1 MKAMI
6 VRTDFSLGEST
17 LKAENAVKI
26 AKEAGYTAVISADS
40 MNIASVIPL
49 QSTAGN
55 DIAVICGVKLNIVD
69 DPTYEHRA
77 KLAKES
83 MRCMESLKRGR
94 NYSFTALIKNEQG
107 YRDIC
112 ELMTAANTREQ
123 FYFVPRISL
132 EQLAATY
139 AKGNIILLTS
149 DIGSVFQ
156 RNDFAKIISA
166 LITAGGKDNFYCVV
180 YPHPTPF
187 YDQINVRAMKAA
199 NALKIEPVAFYPAYY
214 ESPDDA
220 DIKDIAHM
228 VINNIKIDQQYRLR
242 IPHQRDN
249 AVNGRSHLLAAL
261 KSFSVRMNMPISSL
275 MVSTTQDAIIN
286 ACKWRWHELSPS
298 LPKMA
303 DDEPATLMK
312 LAVSGLR
319 KRLTT
324 KEFGYIPPASKHRAY
339 VSRLKY
345 EMDTLTRLGFCGYF
359 LMVHDVM
366 NHSRETGIP
375 VGPGRGSSAGSLV
388 AWCIGITNVDPI
400 RHDLLFERFIN
411 PDRIDLPDADLDFSQ
426 ARRHEVVEYLNERF
440 GEDYVAGIP
449 NFTYLGAASA
459 LRDTARIF
467 GVNAADMAVSK
478 ELKNV
483 EDDSLSL
490 EELREQLAS
499 IDKYATK
506 YPDAFNAACK
516 LQNLM
521 RGFGRHAAGVIVS
534 GSPLTERTPV
544 ERRGDSRCIAF
555 DKRYCESMGLIKL
568 DVLGLAT
575 LDLLDIA
582 KRYIKENTG
591 EDINLDAISLEDR
604 KVLDG
609 FAAGY
614 TQGVFQLE
622 SGSMRKLLKDLGA
635 GMEPMSFK
643 TIVATTALFRP
654 GPIQSGMLDDYV
666 AVAKG
671 FMLPHSIHPR
681 LEDVTRETN
690 GVLLY
695 QEQIMQ
701 SSRVLAGFSMA
712 EADALRSAIGKKN
725 MDKMKKIG
733 TDFVERAKAGW
744 VTLLLKDGSTLEVH
758 KRAILDC
765 PDGKRRN
772 YIEAINDGTDYIEVV
787 SEQEGISQDKAQ
799 EIWDAFEKF
808 GGYAFNKSH
817 SVAYSLISYQSMW
830 LKTHYPA
837 EFFAASLT
845 ILGEDKHQGLV
856 KDALTYGIRVLP
868 PDVNVSSN
876 RIEIRTLEDGRQVLY
891 APFSALKGCS
901 EIGSRAI
908 MKAREKVGGK
918 FESLAQFEEATEKR
932 AVNSRVRE
940 ALQKVGAFASIE
952 HGSLPATATERLRDQ
967 AELMG
972 SLVID
977 TVKASRQFE
986 MNPKRSA
993 EINALM
999 SRMAAEMGLGDKLIR
1014 PSIGIKPKIMIIL
1027 DNANTNDDR
1036 SGCFMESGYDTFKAQ
1051 LLATGDLR
1059 MGDLYVTGVC
1069 KKLKEKEKDYTKD
1082 EVGKFTDF
1090 MLEEI
1095 NLVRPT
1101 YVLTCGSRATAL
1113 FNNKSK
1119 PSDLVGSKEYLPALD
1134 ATIFY
1139 GFNPNILY
1147 FRPEEGE
1154 RMEAILADIAE
1165 ALIASSPSFRAGI

>member
-1 MKAMI
+1 MKALM
-6 VRTDFSLGEST
+6 VRTDFSLGESA

-26 AKEAGYTAVISADS
+26 ARDAGYTAVISADS

-49 QSTAGN
+49 QRAAG
-55 DIAVICGVKLNIVD
+55 DDMAVICGVKLNVVD

-77 KLAKES
+77 RLAKES
-83 MRCMESLKRGR
+83 GRCMESLVRDR
-94 NYSFTALIKNEQG
+94 SYCFTALIKNEQG
-107 YRDIC
+107 YRDVC
-112 ELMTAANTREQ
+112 ELMTLANKREQ
-123 FYFVPRISL
+123 FYFVPRLAL
-132 EQLAATY
+132 EQLAAAY

-156 RNDFAKIISA
+156 RRDFAKIIGT
-166 LITAGGKDNFYCVV
+166 LVTAGGRDNFYSVV

-187 YDQINVRAMKAA
+187 YDQINVRAMKVAS
-199 NALKIEPVAFYPAYY
+199 ALKIEPVAFYPAYY
-214 ESPDDA
+214 EAIDDA

-228 VINNIKIDQQYRLR
+228 FTNNIKIDQPHRLR

-249 AVNGRSHLLAAL
+249 AVNGRRHLLEAL
-261 KSFSVRMNMPISSL
+261 KAFSVRMGVPVTAAMA
-275 MVSTTQDAIIN
+275 STTQDTIIE
-286 ACKWRWHELSPS
+286 ACTWRWHELPPA

-312 LAVSGLR
+312 LAVAGLR

-324 KEFGYIPPASKHRAY
+324 KEFGYTPPASEHRVY
-339 VSRLKY
+339 VERLKY

-359 LMVHDVM
+359 LMVRDLM

-388 AWCIGITNVDPI
+388 AWCIGITNIDPI
-400 RHDLLFERFIN
+400 RHGLLFERFIN
-411 PDRIDLPDADLDFSQ
+411 PERLDLPDADLDFSQ
-426 ARRHEVVEYLNERF
+426 ARRHEVIEYLNERY

-467 GVNAADMAVSK
+467 GVDAADMAVSK
-478 ELKNV
+478 EFKSI

-499 IDKYATK
+499 LDKYATK

-516 LQNLM
+516 LQSLM
-521 RGFGRHAAGVIVS
+521 RGFGRHAAGMIVA
-534 GSPLTERTPV
+534 GVPLIERTPV
-544 ERRGDSRCIAF
+544 ELRGNARCIAF
-555 DKRYCESMGLIKL
+555 DKRYCEAMGLIKL

-575 LDLLDIA
+575 LDLLDSA
-582 KRYIKENTG
+582 KRYIKESTG
-591 EDINLDAISLEDR
+591 EDINLDAIPLDDR

-622 SGSMRKLLKDLGA
+622 SGPMRKLLKDLG
-635 GMEPMSFK
+635 GGIEPMSFK
-643 TIVATTALFRP
+643 TVVATTALFRP

-666 AVAKG
+666 SVAKG
-671 FMLPHSIHPR
+671 FMAPHSIHPR
-681 LEDVTRETN
+681 LEEVTRETN

-725 MDKMKKIG
+725 MDKMKAIG
-733 TDFVERAKAGW
+733 SDFVERAQAGW
-744 VTLLLKDGSTLEVH
+744 VTLSLKNGGTVEVH
-758 KRAILDC
+758 KHAKLDC
-765 PDGKRRN
+765 SDGKRRS
-772 YIEAINDGTDYIEVV
+772 YSEAISDGIDYVEIV
-787 SEQEGISQDKAQ
+787 SEQEGLSKEKAQ

-837 EFFAASLT
+837 EFFAAALT

-876 RIEIRTLEDGRQVLY
+876 RIEIRTLEDGSQVLY
-891 APFSALKGCS
+891 APFSAVKGCS
-901 EIGSRAI
+901 ENGCQAI
-908 MKAREKVGGK
+908 MRAREKVGGK
-918 FESLAQFEEATEKR
+918 FESLEQFEEAVEKR
-932 AVNSRVRE
+932 ACNSRVRE
-940 ALQKVGAFASIE
+940 SLQKVGAFASIE
-952 HGSLPATATERLRDQ
+952 SGSLPATDPERLRDQ

-972 SLVID
+972 NLVID
-977 TVKASRQFE
+977 AVKASRSFE

-993 EINALM
+993 EVNVLM
-999 SRMAAEMGLGDKLIR
+999 TRMAAEMGLGDDLIR
-1014 PSIGIKPKIMIIL
+1014 PSIGIKPKIMVIL
-1027 DNANTNDDR
+1027 DNANGNDGR
-1036 SGCFMESGYDTFKAQ
+1036 TGYFMENGYDDFKAK
-1051 LLATGDLR
+1051 LLTAGDLR

-1069 KKLKEKEKDYTKD
+1069 KKVKDKEKDYTKD
-1082 EVGKFTDF
+1082 EIGQFTDF
-1090 MLEEI
+1090 MREEI

-1101 YVLTCGSRATAL
+1101 YVLTCGSRATSL

-1119 PSDLVGSKEYLPALD
+1119 PSDLVGRKEYLPELD
-1134 ATIFY
+1134 ATVFY

-1154 RMEAILADIAE
+1154 RLEAILTDIAE
-1165 ALIASSPSFRAGI
+1165 TINK

>member
-1 MKAMI
+1 MKALM
-6 VRTDFSLGEST
+6 VRTDFSLGESA

-26 AKEAGYTAVISADS
+26 AREAGYTAVISADS

-49 QSTAGN
+49 QRAAG
-55 DIAVICGVKLNIVD
+55 DDMAVICGVKLNIVD

-83 MRCMESLKRGR
+83 MRCMESLERGR

-123 FYFVPRISL
+123 FYFVPRLSL
-132 EQLAATY
+132 EQLVSTY

-156 RNDFAKIISA
+156 RNDFAKIIST
-166 LITAGGKDNFYCVV
+166 LITAGGKDNFYSVV

-187 YDQINVRAMKAA
+187 YDQINVRAMKVAS
-199 NALKIEPVAFYPAYY
+199 ALKIEPVAFYPAYY
-214 ESPDDA
+214 ESIDDA

-228 VINNIKIDQQYRLR
+228 VTNNIKIDQPHRLR

-249 AVNGRSHLLAAL
+249 AVNGRRHLLEAL
-261 KSFSVRMNMPISSL
+261 KAFSVRMDVPVTAAMA
-275 MVSTTQDAIIN
+275 STTQDTIID
-286 ACKWRWHELSPS
+286 ACTWRWHELPPA

-312 LAVSGLR
+312 LAVAGLR

-324 KEFGYIPPASKHRAY
+324 KEFGYTPPASENRVY
-339 VSRLKY
+339 VERLKY

-359 LMVHDVM
+359 LMVRDLM

-400 RHDLLFERFIN
+400 RHGLLFERFIN
-411 PDRIDLPDADLDFSQ
+411 PERLDLPDADLDFSQ
-426 ARRHEVVEYLNERF
+426 ARRHEVIEYLNERY

-459 LRDTARIF
+459 LRDTARIY
-467 GVNAADMAVSK
+467 GVDAADMAVSK
-478 ELKNV
+478 EFKNL

-499 IDKYATK
+499 LDKYATK
-506 YPDAFNAACK
+506 NPEAFKAACK
-516 LQNLM
+516 LQSLM
-521 RGFGRHAAGVIVS
+521 RGFGRHAAGMIVA
-534 GSPLTERTPV
+534 GVPLVERTPV
-544 ERRGDSRCIAF
+544 ELRGNARCIAF
-555 DKRYCESMGLIKL
+555 DKRYCEAMGLIKL

-575 LDLLDIA
+575 LDLLDSA
-582 KRYIKENTG
+582 KRYIKESTG
-591 EDINLDAISLEDR
+591 EDINLDAIPLDDR

-622 SGSMRKLLKDLGA
+622 SGPMRKLLKDLG
-635 GMEPMSFK
+635 GGIEPMSFK
-643 TIVATTALFRP
+643 TVVATTALFRP

-666 AVAKG
+666 SVAKG
-671 FMLPHSIHPR
+671 FMAPHSIHPR
-681 LEDVTRETN
+681 LEEVTRETN

-725 MDKMKKIG
+725 MDKMKAIG
-733 TDFVERAKAGW
+733 SDFVERAQAGW
-744 VTLLLKDGSTLEVH
+744 VTLSLKNGGTVEVH
-758 KRAILDC
+758 KHAKLDC
-765 PDGKRRN
+765 SDGKRRS
-772 YIEAINDGTDYIEVV
+772 YSEAISDGIDYVEIV
-787 SEQEGISQDKAQ
+787 SEQEGLSKEKAQ

-837 EFFAASLT
+837 EFFAAALT

-876 RIEIRTLEDGRQVLY
+876 RIEIRTLEDGSQALY
-891 APFSALKGCS
+891 APFSAVKGCS
-901 EIGSRAI
+901 ENGCQAI
-908 MKAREKVGGK
+908 MRAREKVGGK
-918 FESLAQFEEATEKR
+918 FESVAQFDEAVEKR
-932 AVNSRVRE
+932 ACNSRVRE
-940 ALQKVGAFASIE
+940 SLQKVGAFASIE
-952 HGSLPATATERLRDQ
+952 PGSLPATDPERLRDQ

-972 SLVID
+972 NLVID
-977 TVKASRQFE
+977 AVKASRPFE

-993 EINALM
+993 EVNVLM
-999 SRMAAEMGLGDKLIR
+999 TRMAAEMGLGDDLIR
-1014 PSIGIKPKIMIIL
+1014 PSIGIKPKIMVIL
-1027 DNANTNDDR
+1027 DNANGNDGR
-1036 SGCFMESGYDTFKAQ
+1036 TGYFMENGYDDFKAK
-1051 LLATGDLR
+1051 LLTAGDLR

-1069 KKLKEKEKDYTKD
+1069 KKVKDKEKDYTKD
-1082 EVGKFTDF
+1082 EIGQFTDF
-1090 MLEEI
+1090 MREEI

-1101 YVLTCGSRATAL
+1101 YILTCGSRSTAL

-1119 PSDLVGSKEYLPALD
+1119 PSDLIGRKEYFPELD
-1134 ATIFY
+1134 ATVFY

-1154 RMEAILADIAE
+1154 RLEAILADIAE
-1165 ALIASSPSFRAGI
+1165 TINK

>member
-1 MKAMI
+1 MKALM
-6 VRTDFSLGEST
+6 VRTDFSLGESA

-26 AKEAGYTAVISADS
+26 AREAGYTAVISADS

-49 QSTAGN
+49 QRAAG
-55 DIAVICGVKLNIVD
+55 DDMAVICGVKLNIVD

-83 MRCMESLKRGR
+83 MRCMESLERGR

-123 FYFVPRISL
+123 FYFVPRLSL
-132 EQLAATY
+132 EQLVSTY

-156 RNDFAKIISA
+156 RNDFAKIIST
-166 LITAGGKDNFYCVV
+166 LITAGGKDNFYSVV

-187 YDQINVRAMKAA
+187 YDQINVRAMKVAS
-199 NALKIEPVAFYPAYY
+199 ALKIEPVAFYPAYY
-214 ESPDDA
+214 ESIDDA

-228 VINNIKIDQQYRLR
+228 VTNNIKIDQPHRLR

-249 AVNGRSHLLAAL
+249 AINGRRHLLEAL
-261 KSFSVRMNMPISSL
+261 KAFSVRMDVPVTAAMA
-275 MVSTTQDAIIN
+275 STTQDSIID
-286 ACKWRWHELSPS
+286 ACTWRWHELPPA

-312 LAVSGLR
+312 LAVAGLR

-324 KEFGYIPPASKHRAY
+324 KEFGYTPPASENRVY
-339 VSRLKY
+339 VERLKY

-359 LMVHDVM
+359 LMVRDLM

-400 RHDLLFERFIN
+400 RHGLLFERFIN
-411 PDRIDLPDADLDFSQ
+411 PERLDLPDADLDFSQ
-426 ARRHEVVEYLNERF
+426 ARRHEVIEYLNERY

-459 LRDTARIF
+459 LRDTARIY
-467 GVNAADMAVSK
+467 GVESADMAVSK
-478 ELKNV
+478 ELKNA
-483 EDDSLSL
+483 EDDSLPL

-499 IDKYATK
+499 LDKYATK

-516 LQNLM
+516 LQSLM
-521 RGFGRHAAGVIVS
+521 RGFGRHAAGMIVA
-534 GSPLTERTPV
+534 GVPLTERTPV
-544 ERRGDSRCIAF
+544 ERRGDARCIAF
-555 DKRYCESMGLIKL
+555 DKRYCEAMGLIKL

-575 LDLLDIA
+575 LDLLDSA

-622 SGSMRKLLKDLGA
+622 SGPMRKLLKDLG
-635 GMEPMSFK
+635 GGIEPMSFK
-643 TIVATTALFRP
+643 TVVATTALFRP

-666 AVAKG
+666 SVAKG
-671 FMLPHSIHPR
+671 FMAPHSIHPR
-681 LEDVTRETN
+681 LEEVTRETN

-725 MDKMKKIG
+725 MDKMKAIG
-733 TDFVERAKAGW
+733 SDFVERAQAGW
-744 VTLLLKDGSTLEVH
+744 VTLSLKNGGTVEVH
-758 KRAILDC
+758 KHAKLDC
-765 PDGKRRN
+765 SDGKRRS
-772 YIEAINDGTDYIEVV
+772 YSEAISDGIDYVEIV
-787 SEQEGISQDKAQ
+787 SEQEGLSKEKAQ

-837 EFFAASLT
+837 EFFAAALT

-868 PDVNVSSN
+868 PDVNESSN
-876 RIEIRTLEDGRQVLY
+876 RIEIRTLEDGSQALY
-891 APFSALKGCS
+891 APFSAVKGCS
-901 EIGSRAI
+901 ENGCQAI
-908 MKAREKVGGK
+908 MRAREKVGGK
-918 FESLAQFEEATEKR
+918 FESVAQFDEAVEKR
-932 AVNSRVRE
+932 ACNSRVRE
-940 ALQKVGAFASIE
+940 SLHKVGAFASIE
-952 HGSLPATATERLRDQ
+952 PGSLPATDPERLRDQ

-972 SLVID
+972 NLIID
-977 TVKASRQFE
+977 AVKASRPFE

-993 EINALM
+993 EINVLM
-999 SRMAAEMGLGDKLIR
+999 TRMAAEMGLGEELIR
-1014 PSIGIKPKIMIIL
+1014 PTIGIKPKIMIIL
-1027 DNANTNDDR
+1027 DNANGNDAR
-1036 SGCFMESGYDTFKAQ
+1036 TGYFMENGYDDFKAK
-1051 LLATGDLR
+1051 LLTVGDLR

-1069 KKLKEKEKDYTKD
+1069 KKVKDKEKDYTKD
-1082 EVGKFTDF
+1082 EIGQFTDF
-1090 MLEEI
+1090 MREEI

-1101 YVLTCGSRATAL
+1101 YILTCGSRSTAL

-1119 PSDLVGSKEYLPALD
+1119 PSDLIGRKEYFPELD
-1134 ATIFY
+1134 ATVFY

-1154 RMEAILADIAE
+1154 RLEAILADIAE
-1165 ALIASSPSFRAGI
+1165 TINK

>member
-1 MKAMI
+1 MKALM
-6 VRTDFSLGEST
+6 VRTDFSLGESA

-26 AKEAGYTAVISADS
+26 AREAGYTAVISADS

-49 QSTAGN
+49 QRAAG
-55 DIAVICGVKLNIVD
+55 DDMAVICGVKLNIVD

-83 MRCMESLKRGR
+83 MRCMESLERGR
-94 NYSFTALIKNEQG
+94 NYSFTALIKNEKG

-123 FYFVPRISL
+123 FYFVPRLSL
-132 EQLAATY
+132 EQLVSTY

-156 RNDFAKIISA
+156 RNDFAKIIST
-166 LITAGGKDNFYCVV
+166 LITAGGKDNFYSVV

-187 YDQINVRAMKAA
+187 YDQINVRAMKVAS
-199 NALKIEPVAFYPAYY
+199 ALKIEPVAFYPAYY
-214 ESPDDA
+214 ESIDDA

-228 VINNIKIDQQYRLR
+228 VTNNIKIDQPHRLR

-249 AVNGRSHLLAAL
+249 AINGRRHLLEAL
-261 KSFSVRMNMPISSL
+261 KAFSVRMDVPVTAAMA
-275 MVSTTQDAIIN
+275 STTQDSIID
-286 ACKWRWHELSPS
+286 ACTWRWHELPPA

-312 LAVSGLR
+312 LAVAGLR

-324 KEFGYIPPASKHRAY
+324 KEFGYTPPASENRVY
-339 VSRLKY
+339 VERLKY

-359 LMVHDVM
+359 LMVRDLM

-400 RHDLLFERFIN
+400 RHGLLFERFIN
-411 PDRIDLPDADLDFSQ
+411 PERLDLPDADLDFSQ
-426 ARRHEVVEYLNERF
+426 ARRHEVIEYLNERY

-459 LRDTARIF
+459 LRDTARIY
-467 GVNAADMAVSK
+467 GVESADMAVSK

-483 EDDSLSL
+483 EDDSLPL

-499 IDKYATK
+499 LDKYATK

-516 LQNLM
+516 LQSLM
-521 RGFGRHAAGVIVS
+521 RGFGRHAAGMIVA
-534 GSPLTERTPV
+534 GVPLTERTPV
-544 ERRGDSRCIAF
+544 ERRGDARCIAF
-555 DKRYCESMGLIKL
+555 DKRYCEAMGLIKL

-575 LDLLDIA
+575 LDLLDSA

-622 SGSMRKLLKDLGA
+622 SGPMRKLLKDLG
-635 GMEPMSFK
+635 GGIEPMSFK
-643 TIVATTALFRP
+643 TVVATTALFRP

-666 AVAKG
+666 SVAKG
-671 FMLPHSIHPR
+671 FMAPHSIHPR
-681 LEDVTRETN
+681 LEEVTRETN

-725 MDKMKKIG
+725 MDKMKAIG
-733 TDFVERAKAGW
+733 SDFVERAQAGW
-744 VTLLLKDGSTLEVH
+744 VTLSLKNGGTVEVH
-758 KRAILDC
+758 KHAKLDC
-765 PDGKRRN
+765 SDGKRRS
-772 YIEAINDGTDYIEVV
+772 YSEAISDGIDYVEIV
-787 SEQEGISQDKAQ
+787 SEQEGLSKEKAQ

-837 EFFAASLT
+837 EFFAAALT

-876 RIEIRTLEDGRQVLY
+876 RIEIRTLEDGSQALY
-891 APFSALKGCS
+891 APFSAVKGCS
-901 EIGSRAI
+901 ENGCQAI
-908 MKAREKVGGK
+908 MRAREKVGGK
-918 FESLAQFEEATEKR
+918 FESVAQFDEAVEKR
-932 AVNSRVRE
+932 ACNSRVRE
-940 ALQKVGAFASIE
+940 SLHKVGAFASIE
-952 HGSLPATATERLRDQ
+952 PGSLPATDPERLRDQ

-972 SLVID
+972 NLIID
-977 TVKASRQFE
+977 AVKASRPFE

-993 EINALM
+993 EINVLM
-999 SRMAAEMGLGDKLIR
+999 TRMAAEMGLGEELIR
-1014 PSIGIKPKIMIIL
+1014 PTIGIKPKIMIIL
-1027 DNANTNDDR
+1027 DNANGNDAR
-1036 SGCFMESGYDTFKAQ
+1036 TGYFMENGYDDFKAK
-1051 LLATGDLR
+1051 LLTVGDLR

-1069 KKLKEKEKDYTKD
+1069 KKVKDKEKDYTKD
-1082 EVGKFTDF
+1082 EIGRFTDF
-1090 MLEEI
+1090 MREEI

-1101 YVLTCGSRATAL
+1101 YILTCGSRSTAL

-1119 PSDLVGSKEYLPALD
+1119 PSDLIGRKEYFPELD
-1134 ATIFY
+1134 ATVFY

-1154 RMEAILADIAE
+1154 RLEAILADIAE
-1165 ALIASSPSFRAGI
+1165 TINK

>member
-1 MKAMI
+1 MKALM
-6 VRTDFSLGEST
+6 VRTDFSLGESA

-26 AKEAGYTAVISADS
+26 AREAGYTAVISADS

-49 QSTAGN
+49 QRAAG
-55 DIAVICGVKLNIVD
+55 DDMAVICGVKLNIVD

-83 MRCMESLKRGR
+83 MRCMESLERGR

-112 ELMTAANTREQ
+112 ELMTVANTREQ
-123 FYFVPRISL
+123 FYFVPRLSL
-132 EQLAATY
+132 EQLVSTY

-156 RNDFAKIISA
+156 RNDFAKIIST
-166 LITAGGKDNFYCVV
+166 LITAGGKDNFYSVV

-187 YDQINVRAMKAA
+187 YDQINVRAMKVAS
-199 NALKIEPVAFYPAYY
+199 ALKIEPVAFYPAYY
-214 ESPDDA
+214 ESIDDA

-228 VINNIKIDQQYRLR
+228 VTNNIKIDQPHRLR

-249 AVNGRSHLLAAL
+249 AVNGRRHLLEAL
-261 KSFSVRMNMPISSL
+261 KAFSVRMDVPVTAAMA
-275 MVSTTQDAIIN
+275 STTQDSIID
-286 ACKWRWHELSPS
+286 ACTWRWHELPPA

-312 LAVSGLR
+312 LAVAGLR

-324 KEFGYIPPASKHRAY
+324 KEFGYTPPASENRVY
-339 VSRLKY
+339 VERLKY

-359 LMVHDVM
+359 LMVRDLM

-400 RHDLLFERFIN
+400 RHGLLFERFIN
-411 PDRIDLPDADLDFSQ
+411 PERLDLPDADLDFSQ
-426 ARRHEVVEYLNERF
+426 ARRHEVIEYLNERY

-459 LRDTARIF
+459 LRDTARIY
-467 GVNAADMAVSK
+467 GVDAADMAVSK
-478 ELKNV
+478 EFKNL

-499 IDKYATK
+499 LDKYATK
-506 YPDAFNAACK
+506 NPEAFKAACK
-516 LQNLM
+516 LQSLM
-521 RGFGRHAAGVIVS
+521 RGFGRHAAGMIVA
-534 GSPLTERTPV
+534 GVPLVERTPV
-544 ERRGDSRCIAF
+544 ELRGNARCIAF
-555 DKRYCESMGLIKL
+555 DKRYCEAMGLIKL

-575 LDLLDIA
+575 LDLLDSA
-582 KRYIKENTG
+582 KRYIKESTG
-591 EDINLDAISLEDR
+591 EDINLDAIPLDDR

-622 SGSMRKLLKDLGA
+622 SGPMRKLLKDLG
-635 GMEPMSFK
+635 GGIEPMSFK
-643 TIVATTALFRP
+643 TVVATTALFRP

-666 AVAKG
+666 SVAKG
-671 FMLPHSIHPR
+671 FMAPHSIHPR
-681 LEDVTRETN
+681 LEEVTRETN

-725 MDKMKKIG
+725 MDKMKAIG
-733 TDFVERAKAGW
+733 SDFVERAQAGW
-744 VTLLLKDGSTLEVH
+744 VTLSLKNGGTVEVH
-758 KRAILDC
+758 KHAKLDC
-765 PDGKRRN
+765 SDGKRRS
-772 YIEAINDGTDYIEVV
+772 YSEAISDGIDYVEIV
-787 SEQEGISQDKAQ
+787 SEQEGLSKEKAQ

-837 EFFAASLT
+837 EFFAAALT

-876 RIEIRTLEDGRQVLY
+876 RIEIRTLEDGSQALY
-891 APFSALKGCS
+891 APFSAVKGCS
-901 EIGSRAI
+901 ENGCQAI
-908 MKAREKVGGK
+908 MRAREKVGGK
-918 FESLAQFEEATEKR
+918 FESVAQFDEAVEKR
-932 AVNSRVRE
+932 ACNSRVRE
-940 ALQKVGAFASIE
+940 SLHKVGAFASIE
-952 HGSLPATATERLRDQ
+952 PGSLPATDPERLRDQ

-972 SLVID
+972 NLIID
-977 TVKASRQFE
+977 AVKASRPFE

-993 EINALM
+993 EINVLM
-999 SRMAAEMGLGDKLIR
+999 TRMAAEMGLGEELIR
-1014 PSIGIKPKIMIIL
+1014 PTIGIKPKIMIIL
-1027 DNANTNDDR
+1027 DNANGNDAR
-1036 SGCFMESGYDTFKAQ
+1036 TGYFMENGYDDFKAK
-1051 LLATGDLR
+1051 LLTVGDLR

-1069 KKLKEKEKDYTKD
+1069 KKVKDKEKDYTKD
-1082 EVGKFTDF
+1082 EIGQFTDF
-1090 MLEEI
+1090 MREEI

-1101 YVLTCGSRATAL
+1101 YILTCGSRSTAL

-1119 PSDLVGSKEYLPALD
+1119 PSDLIGRKEYFPELD
-1134 ATIFY
+1134 ATVFY

-1154 RMEAILADIAE
+1154 RLEAILADIAE
-1165 ALIASSPSFRAGI
+1165 TINK

>member
-1 MKAMI
+1 MKALM
-6 VRTDFSLGEST
+6 VRTDFSLGESA

-26 AKEAGYTAVISADS
+26 ARDAGYTAVISADS

-49 QSTAGN
+49 QRAAG
-55 DIAVICGVKLNIVD
+55 DDMAVICGVKLNVVD

-77 KLAKES
+77 RLAKES
-83 MRCMESLKRGR
+83 GRCMESLVRDR
-94 NYSFTALIKNEQG
+94 SYCFTALIKNEQG
-107 YRDIC
+107 YRDVC
-112 ELMTAANTREQ
+112 ELMTLANKREQ
-123 FYFVPRISL
+123 FYFVPRLAL
-132 EQLAATY
+132 EQLAAAY

-156 RNDFAKIISA
+156 RRDFAKIIGT
-166 LITAGGKDNFYCVV
+166 LVTAGGRDNFYSVV

-187 YDQINVRAMKAA
+187 YDQINVRAMKVAS
-199 NALKIEPVAFYPAYY
+199 ALKIEPVAFYPAYY
-214 ESPDDA
+214 EAIDDA

-228 VINNIKIDQQYRLR
+228 VTNNIKIDQPHRLR

-249 AVNGRSHLLAAL
+249 AVNGRRHLLEAL
-261 KSFSVRMNMPISSL
+261 KAFSVRMGVPVTAAMA
-275 MVSTTQDAIIN
+275 STTQDTIIE
-286 ACKWRWHELSPS
+286 ACTWRWHELPPA

-312 LAVSGLR
+312 LAVAGLR

-324 KEFGYIPPASKHRAY
+324 KEFGYTPPASEHRVY
-339 VSRLKY
+339 VERLKY

-359 LMVHDVM
+359 LMVRDLM

-400 RHDLLFERFIN
+400 RHGLLFERFIN
-411 PDRIDLPDADLDFSQ
+411 PERLDLPDADLDFSQ
-426 ARRHEVVEYLNERF
+426 ARRHEVIEYLNERY

-459 LRDTARIF
+459 LRDTARIY
-467 GVNAADMAVSK
+467 GVDAADMAVSK
-478 ELKNV
+478 EFKNL

-499 IDKYATK
+499 LDKYATK
-506 YPDAFNAACK
+506 NPEAFKAACK
-516 LQNLM
+516 LQSLM
-521 RGFGRHAAGVIVS
+521 RGFGRHAAGMIVA
-534 GSPLTERTPV
+534 GVPLVERTPV
-544 ERRGDSRCIAF
+544 ELRGNARCIAF
-555 DKRYCESMGLIKL
+555 DKRYCEAMGLIKL

-575 LDLLDIA
+575 LDLLDSA
-582 KRYIKENTG
+582 KRYIKESTG
-591 EDINLDAISLEDR
+591 EDINLDAIPLDDR

-622 SGSMRKLLKDLGA
+622 SGPMRKLLKDLG
-635 GMEPMSFK
+635 GGIEPMSFK
-643 TIVATTALFRP
+643 TVVATTALFRP

-666 AVAKG
+666 SVAKG
-671 FMLPHSIHPR
+671 FMAPHSIHPR
-681 LEDVTRETN
+681 LEEVTRETN

-725 MDKMKKIG
+725 MDKMKAIG
-733 TDFVERAKAGW
+733 SDFVERAQAGW
-744 VTLLLKDGSTLEVH
+744 VTLSLKNGGTVEVH
-758 KRAILDC
+758 KHAKLDC
-765 PDGKRRN
+765 SDGKRRS
-772 YIEAINDGTDYIEVV
+772 YSEAISDGIDYVEIV
-787 SEQEGISQDKAQ
+787 SEQEGLSKEKAQ

-837 EFFAASLT
+837 EFFAAALT
-845 ILGEDKHQGLV
+845 ILGEDKLQGLV

-876 RIEIRTLEDGRQVLY
+876 RIEIRTLEDGSQVLY
-891 APFSALKGCS
+891 APFSAVKGCS
-901 EIGSRAI
+901 ENGCQAI
-908 MKAREKVGGK
+908 MRAREKVGGK
-918 FESLAQFEEATEKR
+918 FESLAQFEEAVEKR
-932 AVNSRVRE
+932 ACNSRVRE
-940 ALQKVGAFASIE
+940 SLQKVGAFASIE
-952 HGSLPATATERLRDQ
+952 SGSLPATDPERLRDQ

-972 SLVID
+972 NLVID
-977 TVKASRQFE
+977 AVKASRPFE

-993 EINALM
+993 EVNVLM
-999 SRMAAEMGLGDKLIR
+999 TRMAAEMGLGDDLIR
-1014 PSIGIKPKIMIIL
+1014 PSIGIKPKIMVIL
-1027 DNANTNDDR
+1027 DNANGNDGR
-1036 SGCFMESGYDTFKAQ
+1036 TGYFMENGYDDFKAK
-1051 LLATGDLR
+1051 LLTAGDLR

-1069 KKLKEKEKDYTKD
+1069 KKVKDKEKDYTKD
-1082 EVGKFTDF
+1082 EIGQFTDF
-1090 MLEEI
+1090 MREEI

-1101 YVLTCGSRATAL
+1101 YVLTCGSRATSL

-1119 PSDLVGSKEYLPALD
+1119 PSDLVGRKEYLPELD
-1134 ATIFY
+1134 ATVFY

-1154 RMEAILADIAE
+1154 RLEAILTDIAE
-1165 ALIASSPSFRAGI
+1165 TINK

>member
-1 MKAMI
+1 MKALM
-6 VRTDFSLGEST
+6 VRTDFSLGESA

-26 AKEAGYTAVISADS
+26 AREAGYTAVISADS

-49 QSTAGN
+49 QRAAG
-55 DIAVICGVKLNIVD
+55 DDMAVICGVKLNIVD

-83 MRCMESLKRGR
+83 MRCMESLERGR

-112 ELMTAANTREQ
+112 ELMTVANTREQ
-123 FYFVPRISL
+123 FYFVPRLSL
-132 EQLAATY
+132 EQLVSTY

-156 RNDFAKIISA
+156 RNDFAKIISS
-166 LITAGGKDNFYCVV
+166 LITAGGKDNFYSVV

-187 YDQINVRAMKAA
+187 YDQINVRAMKVAS
-199 NALKIEPVAFYPAYY
+199 ALKIEPVAFYPAYY
-214 ESPDDA
+214 ESIDDA

-228 VINNIKIDQQYRLR
+228 VTNNIKIDQPHRLR

-249 AVNGRSHLLAAL
+249 AVNGRRHLLEAL
-261 KSFSVRMNMPISSL
+261 KAFSVRMDVPVTAAMA
-275 MVSTTQDAIIN
+275 STTQDTIID
-286 ACKWRWHELSPS
+286 ACTWRWHELPPA

-312 LAVSGLR
+312 LAVAGLR

-324 KEFGYIPPASKHRAY
+324 KEFGYTPPASENRVY
-339 VSRLKY
+339 VERLKY

-359 LMVHDVM
+359 LMVRDLM

-400 RHDLLFERFIN
+400 RHGLLFERFIN
-411 PDRIDLPDADLDFSQ
+411 PERLDLPDADLDFSQ
-426 ARRHEVVEYLNERF
+426 ARRHEVIEYLNERY

-459 LRDTARIF
+459 LRDTARIY
-467 GVNAADMAVSK
+467 GVDAADMAVSK
-478 ELKNV
+478 EFKNL

-499 IDKYATK
+499 LDKYATK
-506 YPDAFNAACK
+506 NPEAFKAACK
-516 LQNLM
+516 LQSLM
-521 RGFGRHAAGVIVS
+521 RGFGRHAAGMIVA
-534 GSPLTERTPV
+534 GVPLIERTPV
-544 ERRGDSRCIAF
+544 ELRGNARCIAF
-555 DKRYCESMGLIKL
+555 DKRYCEAMGLIKL

-575 LDLLDIA
+575 LDLLDSA
-582 KRYIKENTG
+582 KRYIKESTG
-591 EDINLDAISLEDR
+591 EDINLDAIPLDDR

-622 SGSMRKLLKDLGA
+622 SGPMRKLLKDLG
-635 GMEPMSFK
+635 GGIEPMSFK
-643 TIVATTALFRP
+643 TVVATTALFRP

-666 AVAKG
+666 SVAKG
-671 FMLPHSIHPR
+671 FMAPHSIHPR
-681 LEDVTRETN
+681 LEEVTRETN

-725 MDKMKKIG
+725 MDKMKAIG
-733 TDFVERAKAGW
+733 SDFVERAQAGW
-744 VTLLLKDGSTLEVH
+744 VTLSLKNGGTVEVH
-758 KRAILDC
+758 KHAKLDC
-765 PDGKRRN
+765 SDGKRRS
-772 YIEAINDGTDYIEVV
+772 YSEAISDGIDYVEIV
-787 SEQEGISQDKAQ
+787 SEQEGLSKEKAQ

-837 EFFAASLT
+837 EFFAAALT

-876 RIEIRTLEDGRQVLY
+876 RIEIRTLEDGSQALY
-891 APFSALKGCS
+891 APFSAVKGCS
-901 EIGSRAI
+901 ENGCQAI
-908 MKAREKVGGK
+908 MRAREKVGGK
-918 FESLAQFEEATEKR
+918 FESVAQFDEAVEKR
-932 AVNSRVRE
+932 ACNSRVRE
-940 ALQKVGAFASIE
+940 SLHKVGAFASIE
-952 HGSLPATATERLRDQ
+952 PGSLPATDPERLRDQ

-972 SLVID
+972 NLIID
-977 TVKASRQFE
+977 AVKASRPFE

-993 EINALM
+993 EINVLM
-999 SRMAAEMGLGDKLIR
+999 TRMAAEMGLGEELIR
-1014 PSIGIKPKIMIIL
+1014 PTIGIKPKIMIIL
-1027 DNANTNDDR
+1027 DNANGNDAR
-1036 SGCFMESGYDTFKAQ
+1036 TGYFMENGYDDFKAK
-1051 LLATGDLR
+1051 LLTVGDLR

-1069 KKLKEKEKDYTKD
+1069 KKVKDKEKDYTKD
-1082 EVGKFTDF
+1082 EIGQFTDF
-1090 MLEEI
+1090 MREEI

-1101 YVLTCGSRATAL
+1101 YILTCGSRSTAL

-1119 PSDLVGSKEYLPALD
+1119 PSDLIGRKEYFPELD
-1134 ATIFY
+1134 ATVFY

-1154 RMEAILADIAE
+1154 RLEAILADIAE
-1165 ALIASSPSFRAGI
+1165 TINK

>member
-1 MKAMI
+1 MKALM
-6 VRTDFSLGEST
+6 VRTDFSLGESA

-26 AKEAGYTAVISADS
+26 AREAGYTAVISADS

-49 QSTAGN
+49 QRAAG
-55 DIAVICGVKLNIVD
+55 DDMAVICGVKLNIVD

-83 MRCMESLKRGR
+83 MRCMESLERGR

-123 FYFVPRISL
+123 FYFVPRLSL
-132 EQLAATY
+132 EQLVSTY

-156 RNDFAKIISA
+156 RNDFAKIISS
-166 LITAGGKDNFYCVV
+166 LITAGGKDNFYSVV

-187 YDQINVRAMKAA
+187 YDQINVRAMKVAS
-199 NALKIEPVAFYPAYY
+199 ALKIEPVAFYPAYY
-214 ESPDDA
+214 ESIDDA

-228 VINNIKIDQQYRLR
+228 VTNNIKIDQPHRLR

-249 AVNGRSHLLAAL
+249 AVNGRRHLLEAL
-261 KSFSVRMNMPISSL
+261 KAFSVRMDVPVTAAMA
-275 MVSTTQDAIIN
+275 STTQDTIID
-286 ACKWRWHELSPS
+286 ACTWRWHELPPA

-312 LAVSGLR
+312 LAVAGLR

-324 KEFGYIPPASKHRAY
+324 KEFGYTPPASENRVY
-339 VSRLKY
+339 VERLKY
-345 EMDTLTRLGFCGYF
+345 EMNTLTRLGFCGYF
-359 LMVHDVM
+359 LMVRDLM

-400 RHDLLFERFIN
+400 RHGLLFERFIN
-411 PDRIDLPDADLDFSQ
+411 PERLDLPDADLDFSQ
-426 ARRHEVVEYLNERF
+426 ARRHEVIEYLNERY

-459 LRDTARIF
+459 LRDTARIY
-467 GVNAADMAVSK
+467 GVDAADMAVSK
-478 ELKNV
+478 EFKNL

-499 IDKYATK
+499 LDKYATK
-506 YPDAFNAACK
+506 NPEAFKAACK
-516 LQNLM
+516 LQSLM
-521 RGFGRHAAGVIVS
+521 RGFGRHAAGMIVA
-534 GSPLTERTPV
+534 GVPLVERTPV
-544 ERRGDSRCIAF
+544 ELRGNARCIAF
-555 DKRYCESMGLIKL
+555 DKRYCEAMGLIKL

-575 LDLLDIA
+575 LDLLDSA
-582 KRYIKENTG
+582 KRYIKESTG
-591 EDINLDAISLEDR
+591 EDINLDAIPLDDR

-622 SGSMRKLLKDLGA
+622 SGPMRKLLKDLG
-635 GMEPMSFK
+635 GGIEPMSFK
-643 TIVATTALFRP
+643 TVVATTALFRP

-666 AVAKG
+666 SVAKG
-671 FMLPHSIHPR
+671 FMAPHSIHPR
-681 LEDVTRETN
+681 LEEVTRETN

-725 MDKMKKIG
+725 MDKMKAIG
-733 TDFVERAKAGW
+733 SDFVERAQAGW
-744 VTLLLKDGSTLEVH
+744 VTLSLKNGGTVEVH
-758 KRAILDC
+758 KHAKLDC
-765 PDGKRRN
+765 SDGKRRS
-772 YIEAINDGTDYIEVV
+772 YSEAISDGIDYVEIV
-787 SEQEGISQDKAQ
+787 SEQEGLSKEKAQ

-837 EFFAASLT
+837 EFFAAALT

-876 RIEIRTLEDGRQVLY
+876 RIEIRTLEDGSQALY
-891 APFSALKGCS
+891 APFSAVKGCS
-901 EIGSRAI
+901 ENGCQAI
-908 MKAREKVGGK
+908 MRAREKVGGK
-918 FESLAQFEEATEKR
+918 FESVAQFDEAVEKR
-932 AVNSRVRE
+932 ACNSRVRE
-940 ALQKVGAFASIE
+940 SLHKVGAFASIE
-952 HGSLPATATERLRDQ
+952 PGSLPATDPERLRDQ

-972 SLVID
+972 NLIID
-977 TVKASRQFE
+977 AVKASRPFE

-993 EINALM
+993 EINVLM
-999 SRMAAEMGLGDKLIR
+999 TRMADEMGLGEELIR
-1014 PSIGIKPKIMIIL
+1014 PTIGIKPKIMIIL
-1027 DNANTNDDR
+1027 DNANGNDAR
-1036 SGCFMESGYDTFKAQ
+1036 TGYFMENGYDDFKAK
-1051 LLATGDLR
+1051 LLTVGDLR

-1069 KKLKEKEKDYTKD
+1069 KKVKDKEKDYTKD
-1082 EVGKFTDF
+1082 EIGQFTDF
-1090 MLEEI
+1090 MREEI

-1101 YVLTCGSRATAL
+1101 YILTCGSRSTAL

-1119 PSDLVGSKEYLPALD
+1119 PSDLIGRKEYFPELD
-1134 ATIFY
+1134 ATVFY

-1154 RMEAILADIAE
+1154 RLEAILADIAE
-1165 ALIASSPSFRAGI
+1165 TINK

>member
-1 MKAMI
+1 MKALM
-6 VRTDFSLGEST
+6 VRTDFSLGESA

-26 AKEAGYTAVISADS
+26 AREAGYTAVISADS

-49 QSTAGN
+49 QRAAG
-55 DIAVICGVKLNIVD
+55 DDMAVICGVKLNIVD

-83 MRCMESLKRGR
+83 MRCMESLERGR

-112 ELMTAANTREQ
+112 ELMTVANTREQ
-123 FYFVPRISL
+123 FYFVPRLSL
-132 EQLAATY
+132 EQLVSTY

-156 RNDFAKIISA
+156 RNDFAKIIST
-166 LITAGGKDNFYCVV
+166 LITAGGKDNFYSVV

-187 YDQINVRAMKAA
+187 YDQINVRAMKVAS
-199 NALKIEPVAFYPAYY
+199 ALKIEPVAFYPAYY
-214 ESPDDA
+214 ESIDDA

-228 VINNIKIDQQYRLR
+228 VTNNIKIDQPHRLR

-249 AVNGRSHLLAAL
+249 AVNGRRHLLEAL
-261 KSFSVRMNMPISSL
+261 KAFSVRMDVPVTAAMA
-275 MVSTTQDAIIN
+275 STTQDSIID
-286 ACKWRWHELSPS
+286 ACTWRWHELPPA

-312 LAVSGLR
+312 LAVAGLR

-324 KEFGYIPPASKHRAY
+324 KEFGYTPPASENRVY
-339 VSRLKY
+339 VERLKY

-359 LMVHDVM
+359 LMVRDLM

-400 RHDLLFERFIN
+400 RHGLLFERFIN
-411 PDRIDLPDADLDFSQ
+411 PERLDLPDADLDFSQ
-426 ARRHEVVEYLNERF
+426 ARRHEVIEYLNERY

-459 LRDTARIF
+459 LRDTARIY
-467 GVNAADMAVSK
+467 GVESADMAVSK

-483 EDDSLSL
+483 EDDSLPL

-499 IDKYATK
+499 LDKYATK

-516 LQNLM
+516 LQSLM
-521 RGFGRHAAGVIVS
+521 RGFGRHAAGMIVA
-534 GSPLTERTPV
+534 GVPLTERTPV
-544 ERRGDSRCIAF
+544 ERRGDARCIAF
-555 DKRYCESMGLIKL
+555 DKRYCEAMGLIKL

-575 LDLLDIA
+575 LDLLDSA

-591 EDINLDAISLEDR
+591 EDINLDAIPLDDR

-622 SGSMRKLLKDLGA
+622 SGPMRKLLKDLG
-635 GMEPMSFK
+635 GGIEPMSFK
-643 TIVATTALFRP
+643 TVVATTALFRP

-666 AVAKG
+666 SVAKG
-671 FMLPHSIHPR
+671 FMAPHSIHPR
-681 LEDVTRETN
+681 LEEVTRETN

-725 MDKMKKIG
+725 MDKMKAIG
-733 TDFVERAKAGW
+733 SDFVERAQAGW
-744 VTLLLKDGSTLEVH
+744 VTLSLKNGGTVEVH
-758 KRAILDC
+758 KHAKLDC
-765 PDGKRRN
+765 SDGKRRS
-772 YIEAINDGTDYIEVV
+772 YSEAISDGIDYVEIV
-787 SEQEGISQDKAQ
+787 SEQEGLSKEKAQ

-837 EFFAASLT
+837 EFFAAALT

-876 RIEIRTLEDGRQVLY
+876 RIEIRALEDGSQVLY
-891 APFSALKGCS
+891 APFSAVKGCS
-901 EIGSRAI
+901 ENGCQAI
-908 MKAREKVGGK
+908 MRAREKVGGK
-918 FESLAQFEEATEKR
+918 FESLAQFEESVEKR
-932 AVNSRVRE
+932 ACNSRVRE
-940 ALQKVGAFASIE
+940 SLQKVGAFASIE
-952 HGSLPATATERLRDQ
+952 PGSLPATDPERLRDQ

-972 SLVID
+972 NLVID
-977 TVKASRQFE
+977 AVKASRPFE

-993 EINALM
+993 EVNVLM
-999 SRMAAEMGLGDKLIR
+999 TRMAAEMGLGDDLIR
-1014 PSIGIKPKIMIIL
+1014 PSIGIKPKIMVIL
-1027 DNANTNDDR
+1027 DNANGNDGR
-1036 SGCFMESGYDTFKAQ
+1036 TGYFMENGYDDFKAK
-1051 LLATGDLR
+1051 LLTAGDLR

-1069 KKLKEKEKDYTKD
+1069 KKVKDKEKDYTKD
-1082 EVGKFTDF
+1082 EIGQFTDF
-1090 MLEEI
+1090 MREEI

-1101 YVLTCGSRATAL
+1101 YILTCGSRSTAL

-1119 PSDLVGSKEYLPALD
+1119 PSDLIGRKEYFPELD
-1134 ATIFY
+1134 ATVFY

-1154 RMEAILADIAE
+1154 RLEAILADIAE
-1165 ALIASSPSFRAGI
+1165 TINK

>member
-1 MKAMI
+1 MKALM
-6 VRTDFSLGEST
+6 VRTDFSLGESA

-26 AKEAGYTAVISADS
+26 AREAGYTAVISADS

-49 QSTAGN
+49 QRAAGA
-55 DIAVICGVKLNIVD
+55 DMAVICGVKLNIVD

-83 MRCMESLKRGR
+83 MRCMESLERGR

-112 ELMTAANTREQ
+112 ELMTVANTREQ
-123 FYFVPRISL
+123 FYFVPRLSL
-132 EQLAATY
+132 EQLVSTY

-156 RNDFAKIISA
+156 RNDFAKIISS
-166 LITAGGKDNFYCVV
+166 LITAGGKDNFYSVV

-187 YDQINVRAMKAA
+187 YDQINVRAMKVAS
-199 NALKIEPVAFYPAYY
+199 ALKIEPVAFYPAYY
-214 ESPDDA
+214 ESIDDA

-228 VINNIKIDQQYRLR
+228 VTNNIKIDQPHRLR

-249 AVNGRSHLLAAL
+249 AINGRRHLLEAL
-261 KSFSVRMNMPISSL
+261 KAFSVRMDVPVTAAMA
-275 MVSTTQDAIIN
+275 STTQDSIID
-286 ACKWRWHELSPS
+286 ACTWRWHELPPA

-312 LAVSGLR
+312 LAVAGLR

-324 KEFGYIPPASKHRAY
+324 KEFGYTPPASENRVY
-339 VSRLKY
+339 VERLKY
-345 EMDTLTRLGFCGYF
+345 EMNTLTRLGFCGYF
-359 LMVHDVM
+359 LMVRDLM

-400 RHDLLFERFIN
+400 RHGLLFERFIN
-411 PDRIDLPDADLDFSQ
+411 PERLDLPDADLDFSQ
-426 ARRHEVVEYLNERF
+426 ARRHEVIEYLNERY

-459 LRDTARIF
+459 LRDTARIY
-467 GVNAADMAVSK
+467 GVESADMAVSK

-483 EDDSLSL
+483 EDDSLPL

-499 IDKYATK
+499 LDKYATK

-516 LQNLM
+516 LQSLM
-521 RGFGRHAAGVIVS
+521 RGFGRHAAGMIVA
-534 GSPLTERTPV
+534 GVPLTERTPV
-544 ERRGDSRCIAF
+544 ERRGDARCIAF
-555 DKRYCESMGLIKL
+555 DKRYCEAMGLIKL

-575 LDLLDIA
+575 LDLLDSA

-622 SGSMRKLLKDLGA
+622 SGPMRKLLKDLG
-635 GMEPMSFK
+635 GGIEPMSFK
-643 TIVATTALFRP
+643 TVVATTALFRP

-666 AVAKG
+666 SVAKG
-671 FMLPHSIHPR
+671 FMAPHSIHPR
-681 LEDVTRETN
+681 LEEVTRETN

-725 MDKMKKIG
+725 MDKMKAIG
-733 TDFVERAKAGW
+733 SDFVERAQAGW
-744 VTLLLKDGSTLEVH
+744 VTLSLKNGGTVEVH
-758 KRAILDC
+758 KHAKLDC
-765 PDGKRRN
+765 SDGKRRS
-772 YIEAINDGTDYIEVV
+772 YSEAISDGIDYVEIV
-787 SEQEGISQDKAQ
+787 SEQEGLSKEKAQ

-837 EFFAASLT
+837 EFFAAALT

-876 RIEIRTLEDGRQVLY
+876 RIEIRTLEDGSQVLY
-891 APFSALKGCS
+891 APFSAVKGCS
-901 EIGSRAI
+901 ENGCQAI
-908 MKAREKVGGK
+908 MRAREKVGGK
-918 FESLAQFEEATEKR
+918 FESVAQFDEAVEKR
-932 AVNSRVRE
+932 ACNSRVRE
-940 ALQKVGAFASIE
+940 SLHKVGAFASIE
-952 HGSLPATATERLRDQ
+952 PGSLPATDPERLRDQ

-972 SLVID
+972 NLIID
-977 TVKASRQFE
+977 AVKASRPFE

-993 EINALM
+993 EINVLM
-999 SRMAAEMGLGDKLIR
+999 TRMAAEMGLGEELIR
-1014 PSIGIKPKIMIIL
+1014 PTIGIKPKIMIIL
-1027 DNANTNDDR
+1027 DNANGNDAR
-1036 SGCFMESGYDTFKAQ
+1036 TGYFMENGYDDFKAK
-1051 LLATGDLR
+1051 LLTVGDLR

-1069 KKLKEKEKDYTKD
+1069 KKVKDKEKDYTKD
-1082 EVGKFTDF
+1082 EIGQFTDF
-1090 MLEEI
+1090 MREEI

-1101 YVLTCGSRATAL
+1101 YILTCGSRSTAL

-1119 PSDLVGSKEYLPALD
+1119 PSDLIGRKEYFPELD
-1134 ATIFY
+1134 ATVFY

-1154 RMEAILADIAE
+1154 RLEAILADIAE
-1165 ALIASSPSFRAGI
+1165 TINK

>member
-1 MKAMI
+1 MKALM
-6 VRTDFSLGEST
+6 VRTDFSLGESA

-26 AKEAGYTAVISADS
+26 AREAGYTAVISADS

-49 QSTAGN
+49 QRAAG
-55 DIAVICGVKLNIVD
+55 DDMAIICGVKLNIVD

-83 MRCMESLKRGR
+83 MRCMESLERGR

-123 FYFVPRISL
+123 FYFVPRLSL
-132 EQLAATY
+132 EQLVSTY

-156 RNDFAKIISA
+156 RNDFAKIIST
-166 LITAGGKDNFYCVV
+166 LITAGGKDNFYSVV

-187 YDQINVRAMKAA
+187 YDQINVRAMKVAS
-199 NALKIEPVAFYPAYY
+199 ALKIEPVAFYPAYY
-214 ESPDDA
+214 ESIDDA

-228 VINNIKIDQQYRLR
+228 VTNNIKIDQPHRLR

-249 AVNGRSHLLAAL
+249 AVNGRRHLLEAL
-261 KSFSVRMNMPISSL
+261 KAFSVRMDVPVTAAMA
-275 MVSTTQDAIIN
+275 STTQDTIIDS
-286 ACKWRWHELSPS
+286 CTWRWHELPPA

-312 LAVSGLR
+312 LAVAGLR

-324 KEFGYIPPASKHRAY
+324 KEFGYTPPASENRVY
-339 VSRLKY
+339 VERLKY

-359 LMVHDVM
+359 LMVRDLM

-400 RHDLLFERFIN
+400 RHGLLFERFIN
-411 PDRIDLPDADLDFSQ
+411 PERLDLPDADLDFSQ
-426 ARRHEVVEYLNERF
+426 ARRHEVIEYLNERY

-459 LRDTARIF
+459 LRDTARIY
-467 GVNAADMAVSK
+467 GVDAADMAVSK
-478 ELKNV
+478 EFKNL

-499 IDKYATK
+499 LDKYATK
-506 YPDAFNAACK
+506 NPEAFKAACK
-516 LQNLM
+516 LQSLM
-521 RGFGRHAAGVIVS
+521 RGFGRHAAGMIVA
-534 GSPLTERTPV
+534 GVPLVERTPV
-544 ERRGDSRCIAF
+544 ELRGNARCIAF
-555 DKRYCESMGLIKL
+555 DKRYCEAMGLIKL

-575 LDLLDIA
+575 LDLLDSA
-582 KRYIKENTG
+582 KRYIKESTG
-591 EDINLDAISLEDR
+591 EDINLDAIPLDDR

-622 SGSMRKLLKDLGA
+622 SGPMRKLLKDLG
-635 GMEPMSFK
+635 GGIEPMSFK
-643 TIVATTALFRP
+643 TVVATTALFRP

-666 AVAKG
+666 SVAKG
-671 FMLPHSIHPR
+671 FMAPHSIHPR
-681 LEDVTRETN
+681 LEEVTRETN

-725 MDKMKKIG
+725 MDKMKAIG
-733 TDFVERAKAGW
+733 SDFVERAQAGW
-744 VTLLLKDGSTLEVH
+744 VTLSLKNGGTVEVH
-758 KRAILDC
+758 KHAKLDC
-765 PDGKRRN
+765 SDGKRRS
-772 YIEAINDGTDYIEVV
+772 YSEAISDGIDYVEIV
-787 SEQEGISQDKAQ
+787 SEQEGLSKEKAQ

-837 EFFAASLT
+837 EFFAAALT

-876 RIEIRTLEDGRQVLY
+876 RIEIRTLEDGSQALY
-891 APFSALKGCS
+891 APFSAVKGCS
-901 EIGSRAI
+901 ENGCQAI
-908 MKAREKVGGK
+908 MRAREKVGGK
-918 FESLAQFEEATEKR
+918 FESVAQFDEAVEKR
-932 AVNSRVRE
+932 ACNSRVRE
-940 ALQKVGAFASIE
+940 SLHKVGAFASIE
-952 HGSLPATATERLRDQ
+952 PGSLPATDPERLRDQ

-972 SLVID
+972 NLIID
-977 TVKASRQFE
+977 AVKASRPFE

-993 EINALM
+993 EINVLM
-999 SRMAAEMGLGDKLIR
+999 TRMAAEMGLGEELIR
-1014 PSIGIKPKIMIIL
+1014 PTIGIKPKIMIIL
-1027 DNANTNDDR
+1027 DNANGNDAR
-1036 SGCFMESGYDTFKAQ
+1036 TGYFMENGYDDFKAK
-1051 LLATGDLR
+1051 LLTVGDLR

-1069 KKLKEKEKDYTKD
+1069 KKVKDKEKDYTKD
-1082 EVGKFTDF
+1082 EIGQFTDF
-1090 MLEEI
+1090 MREEI

-1101 YVLTCGSRATAL
+1101 YILTCGSRSTAL

-1119 PSDLVGSKEYLPALD
+1119 PSDLIGRKEYFPELD
-1134 ATIFY
+1134 ATVFY

-1154 RMEAILADIAE
+1154 RLEAILADIAE
-1165 ALIASSPSFRAGI
+1165 TINK

>member
-1 MKAMI
+1 MKALM
-6 VRTDFSLGEST
+6 VRTDFSLGESA

-26 AKEAGYTAVISADS
+26 AREAGYTAVISADS

-49 QSTAGN
+49 QRAAG
-55 DIAVICGVKLNIVD
+55 DDMAIICGVKLNIVD

-83 MRCMESLKRGR
+83 MRCMESLERGR

-123 FYFVPRISL
+123 FYFVPRLSL
-132 EQLAATY
+132 EQLVSTY

-156 RNDFAKIISA
+156 RNDFAKIIST
-166 LITAGGKDNFYCVV
+166 LITAGGKDNFYSVV

-187 YDQINVRAMKAA
+187 YDQINVRAMKVAS
-199 NALKIEPVAFYPAYY
+199 ALKIEPVAFYPAYY
-214 ESPDDA
+214 ESIDDA

-228 VINNIKIDQQYRLR
+228 VTNNIKIDQPHRLR

-249 AVNGRSHLLAAL
+249 AVNGRRHLLEAL
-261 KSFSVRMNMPISSL
+261 KAFSVRMDVPVTAAMA
-275 MVSTTQDAIIN
+275 STTQDTIID
-286 ACKWRWHELSPS
+286 ACTWRWHELPPA

-312 LAVSGLR
+312 LAVAGLR

-324 KEFGYIPPASKHRAY
+324 KEFGYTPPASENRVY
-339 VSRLKY
+339 VERLKY

-359 LMVHDVM
+359 LMVRDLM

-400 RHDLLFERFIN
+400 RHGLLFERFIN
-411 PDRIDLPDADLDFSQ
+411 PERLDLPDADLDFSQ
-426 ARRHEVVEYLNERF
+426 ARRHEVIEYLNERY

-459 LRDTARIF
+459 LRDTARIY
-467 GVNAADMAVSK
+467 GVESADMAVSK
-478 ELKNV
+478 ELKNA
-483 EDDSLSL
+483 EDDSLPL

-499 IDKYATK
+499 LDKYATK

-516 LQNLM
+516 LQSLM
-521 RGFGRHAAGVIVS
+521 RGFGRHAAGMIVA
-534 GSPLTERTPV
+534 GVPLTERTPV
-544 ERRGDSRCIAF
+544 ERRGDARCIAF
-555 DKRYCESMGLIKL
+555 DKRYCEAMGLIKL

-575 LDLLDIA
+575 LDLLDSA

-622 SGSMRKLLKDLGA
+622 SGPMRKLLKDLG
-635 GMEPMSFK
+635 GGIEPMSFK
-643 TIVATTALFRP
+643 TVVATTALFRP

-666 AVAKG
+666 SVAKG
-671 FMLPHSIHPR
+671 FMAPHSIHPR
-681 LEDVTRETN
+681 LEEVTRETN

-725 MDKMKKIG
+725 MDKMKAIG
-733 TDFVERAKAGW
+733 SDFVERAQAGW
-744 VTLLLKDGSTLEVH
+744 VTLSLKNGGTVEVH
-758 KRAILDC
+758 KHAKLDC
-765 PDGKRRN
+765 SDGKRRG
-772 YIEAINDGTDYIEVV
+772 YSEAISDGIDYVEIV
-787 SEQEGISQDKAQ
+787 SEQEGLSKEKAQ

-837 EFFAASLT
+837 EFFAAALT

-868 PDVNVSSN
+868 PDVNESSN
-876 RIEIRTLEDGRQVLY
+876 RIEIRTLEDGSQVLY
-891 APFSALKGCS
+891 APFSAVKGCS
-901 EIGSRAI
+901 ENGCQAI
-908 MKAREKVGGK
+908 MRAREKVGGK
-918 FESLAQFEEATEKR
+918 FESVAQFDEAVEKR
-932 AVNSRVRE
+932 ACNSRVRE
-940 ALQKVGAFASIE
+940 SLHKVGAFASIE
-952 HGSLPATATERLRDQ
+952 PGSLPATDPERLRDQ

-972 SLVID
+972 NLIID
-977 TVKASRQFE
+977 AVKASRPFE

-993 EINALM
+993 EINVLM
-999 SRMAAEMGLGDKLIR
+999 TRMAAEMGLGEELIR
-1014 PSIGIKPKIMIIL
+1014 PTIGIKPKIMIIL
-1027 DNANTNDDR
+1027 DNANGNDAR
-1036 SGCFMESGYDTFKAQ
+1036 TGYFMENGYDDFKAK
-1051 LLATGDLR
+1051 LLTVGDLR

-1069 KKLKEKEKDYTKD
+1069 KKVKDKEKDYTKD
-1082 EVGKFTDF
+1082 EIGQFTDF
-1090 MLEEI
+1090 MREEI

-1101 YVLTCGSRATAL
+1101 YILTCGSRSTAL

-1119 PSDLVGSKEYLPALD
+1119 PSDLIGRKEYFPELD
-1134 ATIFY
+1134 ATVFY

-1154 RMEAILADIAE
+1154 RLEAILADIAE
-1165 ALIASSPSFRAGI
+1165 TINK

>member
-1 MKAMI
+1 MKALM
-6 VRTDFSLGEST
+6 VRTDFSLGESA

-26 AKEAGYTAVISADS
+26 ARDAGYTAVISADS

-49 QSTAGN
+49 QRAAG
-55 DIAVICGVKLNIVD
+55 DDMAVICGVKLNVVD

-77 KLAKES
+77 RLAKES
-83 MRCMESLKRGR
+83 GGCMESLVRDR
-94 NYSFTALIKNEQG
+94 SYCFTALIKNEQG
-107 YRDIC
+107 YRDVC
-112 ELMTAANTREQ
+112 ELMTLANKREQ
-123 FYFVPRISL
+123 FYFVPRL
-132 EQLAATY
+132 ALDQLAAAY

-156 RNDFAKIISA
+156 RRDFAKIIGT
-166 LITAGGKDNFYCVV
+166 LVTAGGRDNFYSVV

-187 YDQINVRAMKAA
+187 YDQINVRAMKVAS
-199 NALKIEPVAFYPAYY
+199 ALKIEPVAFYPAYY
-214 ESPDDA
+214 EAIDDA

-228 VINNIKIDQQYRLR
+228 VTNNIKIDQPHRLR

-249 AVNGRSHLLAAL
+249 AVNGRRHLLEAL
-261 KSFSVRMNMPISSL
+261 KAFSVRMGVPVTAA
-275 MVSTTQDAIIN
+275 MVSTTQDTIIE
-286 ACKWRWHELSPS
+286 ACTWRWHELPPA

-312 LAVSGLR
+312 LAVAGLR

-324 KEFGYIPPASKHRAY
+324 KEFGYTPPASEHRVY
-339 VSRLKY
+339 VERLKY

-359 LMVHDVM
+359 LMVRDLM

-400 RHDLLFERFIN
+400 RHGLLFERFIN
-411 PDRIDLPDADLDFSQ
+411 PERLDLPDADLDFSQ
-426 ARRHEVVEYLNERF
+426 ARRHEVIEYLNERY

-459 LRDTARIF
+459 LRDTARIY
-467 GVNAADMAVSK
+467 GVDAADMAVSK
-478 ELKNV
+478 EFKNL

-499 IDKYATK
+499 LDKYATK
-506 YPDAFNAACK
+506 NPEAFKAACK
-516 LQNLM
+516 LQSLM
-521 RGFGRHAAGVIVS
+521 RGFGRHAAGMIVA
-534 GSPLTERTPV
+534 GVPLVERTPV
-544 ERRGDSRCIAF
+544 ELRGNARCIAF
-555 DKRYCESMGLIKL
+555 DKRYCEAMGLIKL

-575 LDLLDIA
+575 LDLLDSA
-582 KRYIKENTG
+582 KRYIKESTG
-591 EDINLDAISLEDR
+591 EDINLDAIPLDDR

-622 SGSMRKLLKDLGA
+622 SGPMRKLLKDLG
-635 GMEPMSFK
+635 GGIEPMSFK
-643 TIVATTALFRP
+643 TVVATTALFRP

-666 AVAKG
+666 SVAKG
-671 FMLPHSIHPR
+671 FMAPHSIHPR
-681 LEDVTRETN
+681 LEEVTRETN

-725 MDKMKKIG
+725 MDKMKAIG
-733 TDFVERAKAGW
+733 SDFVERAQAGW
-744 VTLLLKDGSTLEVH
+744 VTLSLKNGGTVEVH
-758 KRAILDC
+758 KHAKLDC
-765 PDGKRRN
+765 SDGKRRS
-772 YIEAINDGTDYIEVV
+772 YSEAISDGIDYVEIV
-787 SEQEGISQDKAQ
+787 SEQEGLSKEKAQ

-837 EFFAASLT
+837 EFFAAALT

-868 PDVNVSSN
+868 PDVYVSSN
-876 RIEIRTLEDGRQVLY
+876 RIEIRTLEDGSQVLY
-891 APFSALKGCS
+891 APFSAVKGCS
-901 EIGSRAI
+901 ENGCQAI
-908 MKAREKVGGK
+908 MRAREKVGGK
-918 FESLAQFEEATEKR
+918 FESLEQFEEAVEKR
-932 AVNSRVRE
+932 ACNSRVRE
-940 ALQKVGAFASIE
+940 SLQKVGAFASIE
-952 HGSLPATATERLRDQ
+952 SGSLPATDPERLRDQ

-972 SLVID
+972 NLVID
-977 TVKASRQFE
+977 AVKASRPFE

-993 EINALM
+993 EVNVLM
-999 SRMAAEMGLGDKLIR
+999 TRMAAEMGLGDDLIR
-1014 PSIGIKPKIMIIL
+1014 PSIGIKPKIMVIL
-1027 DNANTNDDR
+1027 DNANGNDGR
-1036 SGCFMESGYDTFKAQ
+1036 TGYFMENGYDDFKAK
-1051 LLATGDLR
+1051 LLTAGDLR

-1069 KKLKEKEKDYTKD
+1069 KKVKDKEKDYTKD
-1082 EVGKFTDF
+1082 EIGQFTDF
-1090 MLEEI
+1090 MREEI

-1101 YVLTCGSRATAL
+1101 YVLTCGSRATSL

-1119 PSDLVGSKEYLPALD
+1119 PSDLVGRKEYLPELD
-1134 ATIFY
+1134 ATVFY

-1154 RMEAILADIAE
+1154 RLEAILTDIAE
-1165 ALIASSPSFRAGI
+1165 TINK

>member
-1 MKAMI
+1 MKALM
-6 VRTDFSLGEST
+6 VRTDFSLGESA

-26 AKEAGYTAVISADS
+26 AREAGYTAVISADS

-49 QSTAGN
+49 QRAAG
-55 DIAVICGVKLNIVD
+55 DDMAVICGVKLNIVD

-83 MRCMESLKRGR
+83 MRCMESLERGR

-112 ELMTAANTREQ
+112 ELMTVANTREQ
-123 FYFVPRISL
+123 FYFVPRLSL
-132 EQLAATY
+132 EQLVSTY

-149 DIGSVFQ
+149 DIGSVLQ
-156 RNDFAKIISA
+156 RNDFAKIISS
-166 LITAGGKDNFYCVV
+166 LITAGGKDNFYSVV

-187 YDQINVRAMKAA
+187 YDQINVRAMKVAS
-199 NALKIEPVAFYPAYY
+199 ALKIEPVAFYPAYY
-214 ESPDDA
+214 ESIDDA

-228 VINNIKIDQQYRLR
+228 VTNNIKIDQPHRLR

-249 AVNGRSHLLAAL
+249 AVNGRRHLLEAL
-261 KSFSVRMNMPISSL
+261 KAFSVRMDVPVTAAMA
-275 MVSTTQDAIIN
+275 STTQDSIIE
-286 ACKWRWHELSPS
+286 ACTWRWHELPPA

-312 LAVSGLR
+312 LAVAGLR

-324 KEFGYIPPASKHRAY
+324 KEFGYTPPASENRVY
-339 VSRLKY
+339 VERLKY

-359 LMVHDVM
+359 LMVRDLM

-400 RHDLLFERFIN
+400 RHGLLFERFIN
-411 PDRIDLPDADLDFSQ
+411 PERLDLPDADLDFSQ
-426 ARRHEVVEYLNERF
+426 ARRHEVIEYLNERY

-459 LRDTARIF
+459 LRDTARIY
-467 GVNAADMAVSK
+467 GVESADMAVSK

-483 EDDSLSL
+483 EDDSLPL

-499 IDKYATK
+499 LDKYATK

-516 LQNLM
+516 LQSLM
-521 RGFGRHAAGVIVS
+521 RGFGRHAAGMIVA
-534 GSPLTERTPV
+534 GVPLTERTPV
-544 ERRGDSRCIAF
+544 ERRGDARCIAF
-555 DKRYCESMGLIKL
+555 DKRYCEAMGLIKL

-575 LDLLDIA
+575 LDLLDSA

-622 SGSMRKLLKDLGA
+622 SGPMRKLLKDLG
-635 GMEPMSFK
+635 GGIEPMSFK
-643 TIVATTALFRP
+643 TVVATTALFRP

-666 AVAKG
+666 SVAKG
-671 FMLPHSIHPR
+671 FMAPHSIHPR
-681 LEDVTRETN
+681 LEEVTRETN

-725 MDKMKKIG
+725 MDKMKAIG
-733 TDFVERAKAGW
+733 SDFVERAQAGW
-744 VTLLLKDGSTLEVH
+744 VTLSLKNGGTVEVH
-758 KRAILDC
+758 KHAKLDC
-765 PDGKRRN
+765 SDGKRRS
-772 YIEAINDGTDYIEVV
+772 YSEAISDGIDYVEIV
-787 SEQEGISQDKAQ
+787 SEQEGLSKEKAQ

-837 EFFAASLT
+837 EFFAAALT

-876 RIEIRTLEDGRQVLY
+876 RIEIRTLEDGSQALY
-891 APFSALKGCS
+891 APFSAVKGCS
-901 EIGSRAI
+901 ENGCQAI
-908 MKAREKVGGK
+908 MRAREKVGGK
-918 FESLAQFEEATEKR
+918 FESVAQFDEAVEKR
-932 AVNSRVRE
+932 ACNSRVRE
-940 ALQKVGAFASIE
+940 SLHKVGAFASIE
-952 HGSLPATATERLRDQ
+952 PGSLPATDPERLRDQ

-972 SLVID
+972 NLIID
-977 TVKASRQFE
+977 AVKASRPFE

-993 EINALM
+993 EINVLM
-999 SRMAAEMGLGDKLIR
+999 TRMAAEMGLGEELIR
-1014 PSIGIKPKIMIIL
+1014 PTIGIKPKIMIIL
-1027 DNANTNDDR
+1027 DNANGNDAR
-1036 SGCFMESGYDTFKAQ
+1036 TGYFMENGYDDFKAK
-1051 LLATGDLR
+1051 LLTVGDLR

-1069 KKLKEKEKDYTKD
+1069 KKVKDKEKDYTKD
-1082 EVGKFTDF
+1082 EIGQFTDF
-1090 MLEEI
+1090 MREEI

-1101 YVLTCGSRATAL
+1101 YILTCGSRSTAL

-1119 PSDLVGSKEYLPALD
+1119 PSDLIGRKEYFPELD
-1134 ATIFY
+1134 ATVFY

-1154 RMEAILADIAE
+1154 RLEAILADIAE
-1165 ALIASSPSFRAGI
+1165 TINK

>member
-1 MKAMI
+1 MKALM
-6 VRTDFSLGEST
+6 VRTDFSLGESA

-26 AKEAGYTAVISADS
+26 ARDAGYTAVISADS

-49 QSTAGN
+49 QRAAG
-55 DIAVICGVKLNIVD
+55 DDMAVICGVKLNVVD

-77 KLAKES
+77 RLAKES
-83 MRCMESLKRGR
+83 GGCMESLVRDR
-94 NYSFTALIKNEQG
+94 SYCFTALIKNEQG
-107 YRDIC
+107 YRDVC
-112 ELMTAANTREQ
+112 ELMTLANKREQ
-123 FYFVPRISL
+123 FYFVPRL
-132 EQLAATY
+132 ALDQLAAAY

-156 RNDFAKIISA
+156 RRDFAKIIGT
-166 LITAGGKDNFYCVV
+166 LVTAGGRDNFYSVV

-187 YDQINVRAMKAA
+187 YDQINVRAMKVAS
-199 NALKIEPVAFYPAYY
+199 ALKIEPVAFYPAYY
-214 ESPDDA
+214 EAIDDA

-228 VINNIKIDQQYRLR
+228 VTNNIKIDQPHRLR

-249 AVNGRSHLLAAL
+249 AVNGRRHLLEAL
-261 KSFSVRMNMPISSL
+261 KAFSVRMGVPVTAA
-275 MVSTTQDAIIN
+275 MVSTTQDTIIE
-286 ACKWRWHELSPS
+286 ACTWRWHELPPA

-312 LAVSGLR
+312 LAVAGLR

-324 KEFGYIPPASKHRAY
+324 KEFGYTPPASEHRVY
-339 VSRLKY
+339 VERLKY

-359 LMVHDVM
+359 LMVRDLM

-400 RHDLLFERFIN
+400 RHGLLFERFIN
-411 PDRIDLPDADLDFSQ
+411 PERLDLPDADLDFSQ
-426 ARRHEVVEYLNERF
+426 ARRHEVIKYLNERY

-459 LRDTARIF
+459 LRDTARIY
-467 GVNAADMAVSK
+467 GVDAADMAVSK
-478 ELKNV
+478 EFKNL

-499 IDKYATK
+499 LDKYATK
-506 YPDAFNAACK
+506 NPEAFKAACK
-516 LQNLM
+516 LQSLM
-521 RGFGRHAAGVIVS
+521 RGFGRHAAGMIVA
-534 GSPLTERTPV
+534 GVPLVERTPV
-544 ERRGDSRCIAF
+544 ELRGNARCIAF
-555 DKRYCESMGLIKL
+555 DKRYCEAIGLIKL

-575 LDLLDIA
+575 LDLLDSA
-582 KRYIKENTG
+582 KRYIKESTG
-591 EDINLDAISLEDR
+591 EDINLDAIPLDDR

-622 SGSMRKLLKDLGA
+622 SGPMRKLLKDLG
-635 GMEPMSFK
+635 GGIEPMSFK
-643 TIVATTALFRP
+643 TVVATTALFRP

-666 AVAKG
+666 SVAKG
-671 FMLPHSIHPR
+671 FMAPHSIHPR
-681 LEDVTRETN
+681 LEEVTRETN

-725 MDKMKKIG
+725 MDKMKAIG
-733 TDFVERAKAGW
+733 SDFVERAQAGW
-744 VTLLLKDGSTLEVH
+744 VTLSLKNGGTVEVH
-758 KRAILDC
+758 KHAKLDC
-765 PDGKRRN
+765 SDGKRRS
-772 YIEAINDGTDYIEVV
+772 YSEAISDGIDYVEIV
-787 SEQEGISQDKAQ
+787 SEQEGLSKEKAQ

-837 EFFAASLT
+837 EFFAAALT

-876 RIEIRTLEDGRQVLY
+876 RIEIRTLEDGSQVLY
-891 APFSALKGCS
+891 APFSAVKGCS
-901 EIGSRAI
+901 ENGCQAI
-908 MKAREKVGGK
+908 MRAREKVGGK
-918 FESLAQFEEATEKR
+918 FESLEQFEEAVEKR
-932 AVNSRVRE
+932 ACNSRVRE
-940 ALQKVGAFASIE
+940 SLQKVGAFASIE
-952 HGSLPATATERLRDQ
+952 SGSLPATDPERLRDQ

-972 SLVID
+972 NLVID
-977 TVKASRQFE
+977 AVKASRPFE

-993 EINALM
+993 EVNVLM
-999 SRMAAEMGLGDKLIR
+999 TRMAAEMGLGDDLIR
-1014 PSIGIKPKIMIIL
+1014 PSIGIKPKIMVIL
-1027 DNANTNDDR
+1027 DNANGNDGR
-1036 SGCFMESGYDTFKAQ
+1036 TGYFMENGYDDFKAK
-1051 LLATGDLR
+1051 LLTAGDLR
-1059 MGDLYVTGVC
+1059 MGDVYVTGVC
-1069 KKLKEKEKDYTKD
+1069 KKVKDKEKDYTKD
-1082 EVGKFTDF
+1082 EIGQFTDF
-1090 MLEEI
+1090 MREEI

-1101 YVLTCGSRATAL
+1101 YVLTCGSRATSL

-1119 PSDLVGSKEYLPALD
+1119 PSDLVGRKEYLPELD
-1134 ATIFY
+1134 ATVFY

-1154 RMEAILADIAE
+1154 RLEAILTDIAE
-1165 ALIASSPSFRAGI
+1165 TINK

>member
-1 MKAMI
+1 MKALM
-6 VRTDFSLGEST
+6 VRTDFSLGESA

-26 AKEAGYTAVISADS
+26 AREAGYTAVISADS

-49 QSTAGN
+49 QRAAG
-55 DIAVICGVKLNIVD
+55 DDMAVICGVKLNIVD

-83 MRCMESLKRGR
+83 MRCMESLERGR

-112 ELMTAANTREQ
+112 ELMTVANTREQ
-123 FYFVPRISL
+123 FYFVPRLSL
-132 EQLAATY
+132 EQLVSTY

-156 RNDFAKIISA
+156 RNDFAKIISS
-166 LITAGGKDNFYCVV
+166 LITAGGKDNFYSVV

-187 YDQINVRAMKAA
+187 YDQINVRAMKVAS
-199 NALKIEPVAFYPAYY
+199 ALKIEPVAFYPAYY
-214 ESPDDA
+214 ESIDDA

-228 VINNIKIDQQYRLR
+228 VTNNIKIDQPHRLR

-249 AVNGRSHLLAAL
+249 AVNGRRHLLEAL
-261 KSFSVRMNMPISSL
+261 KAFSVRMDVPVTAAMA
-275 MVSTTQDAIIN
+275 STTQDSIIE
-286 ACKWRWHELSPS
+286 ACTWRWHELPPA

-312 LAVSGLR
+312 LAVAGLR

-324 KEFGYIPPASKHRAY
+324 KEFGYTPPASENRVY
-339 VSRLKY
+339 VERLKY

-359 LMVHDVM
+359 LMVRDLM

-400 RHDLLFERFIN
+400 RHGLLFERFIN
-411 PDRIDLPDADLDFSQ
+411 PERLDLPDADLDFSQ
-426 ARRHEVVEYLNERF
+426 ARRHEVIEYLNERY

-459 LRDTARIF
+459 LRDTARIY
-467 GVNAADMAVSK
+467 GVESADMAVSK

-483 EDDSLSL
+483 EDDSLPL

-499 IDKYATK
+499 LDKYATK

-516 LQNLM
+516 LQSLM
-521 RGFGRHAAGVIVS
+521 RGFGRHAAGMIVA
-534 GSPLTERTPV
+534 GVPLVERTPV
-544 ERRGDSRCIAF
+544 ELRGNARCIAF
-555 DKRYCESMGLIKL
+555 DKRYCEAMGLIKL

-575 LDLLDIA
+575 LDLLDSA
-582 KRYIKENTG
+582 KRYIKESTG
-591 EDINLDAISLEDR
+591 EDINLDAIPLDDR

-622 SGSMRKLLKDLGA
+622 SGPMRKLLKDLG
-635 GMEPMSFK
+635 GGIEPMSFK
-643 TIVATTALFRP
+643 TVVATTALFRP

-666 AVAKG
+666 SVAKG
-671 FMLPHSIHPR
+671 FMAPHSIHPR
-681 LEDVTRETN
+681 LEEVTRETN

-725 MDKMKKIG
+725 MDKMKAIG
-733 TDFVERAKAGW
+733 SDFVERAQAGW
-744 VTLLLKDGSTLEVH
+744 VTLSLKNGGTVEVH
-758 KRAILDC
+758 KHAKLDC
-765 PDGKRRN
+765 SDGKRRS
-772 YIEAINDGTDYIEVV
+772 YSEAISDGIDYVEIV
-787 SEQEGISQDKAQ
+787 SEQEGLSKEKAQ

-837 EFFAASLT
+837 EFFAAALT

-876 RIEIRTLEDGRQVLY
+876 RIEIRTLEDGSQVLY
-891 APFSALKGCS
+891 APFSAVKGCS
-901 EIGSRAI
+901 ENGCQAI
-908 MKAREKVGGK
+908 MRAREKVGGK
-918 FESLAQFEEATEKR
+918 FESLEQFEEAVEKR
-932 AVNSRVRE
+932 ACNSRVRE
-940 ALQKVGAFASIE
+940 SLHKVGAFASIE
-952 HGSLPATATERLRDQ
+952 PGSLPATDPERLRDQ

-972 SLVID
+972 NLIID
-977 TVKASRQFE
+977 AVKASRPFE

-993 EINALM
+993 EINVLM
-999 SRMAAEMGLGDKLIR
+999 TRMAAEMGLGEELIR
-1014 PSIGIKPKIMIIL
+1014 PTIGIKPKIMIIL
-1027 DNANTNDDR
+1027 DNANGNDAR
-1036 SGCFMESGYDTFKAQ
+1036 TGYFMKNGYDDFKAK
-1051 LLATGDLR
+1051 LLTVGDLR

-1069 KKLKEKEKDYTKD
+1069 KKVKDKEKDYTKD
-1082 EVGKFTDF
+1082 EIGQFTDF
-1090 MLEEI
+1090 MREEI

-1101 YVLTCGSRATAL
+1101 YILTCGSRSTAL

-1119 PSDLVGSKEYLPALD
+1119 PSDLIGRKEYFPELD
-1134 ATIFY
+1134 ATVFY

-1154 RMEAILADIAE
+1154 RLEAILADIAE
-1165 ALIASSPSFRAGI
+1165 TINK

>member
-1 MKAMI
+1 MKALM
-6 VRTDFSLGEST
+6 VRTDFSLGESA

-26 AKEAGYTAVISADS
+26 ARDAGYTAVISADS

-49 QSTAGN
+49 QRAAG
-55 DIAVICGVKLNIVD
+55 DDMSVICGVKLNVVD

-77 KLAKES
+77 RLAKES
-83 MRCMESLKRGR
+83 GRCMESLVRDR
-94 NYSFTALIKNEQG
+94 SYCFTALIKNEQG
-107 YRDIC
+107 YRDVC
-112 ELMTAANTREQ
+112 ELMTLANKREQ
-123 FYFVPRISL
+123 FYFVPRLAL
-132 EQLAATY
+132 EQLAAAY

-156 RNDFAKIISA
+156 RRDFVKIIGT
-166 LITAGGKDNFYCVV
+166 LVTAGGRDNFYSVV

-187 YDQINVRAMKAA
+187 YDQINVRAMKVAS
-199 NALKIEPVAFYPAYY
+199 ALKIEPVAFYPAYY
-214 ESPDDA
+214 EAIDDA

-228 VINNIKIDQQYRLR
+228 VTNNIKIDQPHRLR

-249 AVNGRSHLLAAL
+249 AVNGRRHLLEAL
-261 KSFSVRMNMPISSL
+261 KAFSVRMGVPVTAAMA
-275 MVSTTQDAIIN
+275 STTQDTIIE
-286 ACKWRWHELSPS
+286 ACTWRWHELPPA

-312 LAVSGLR
+312 LAVAGLR

-324 KEFGYIPPASKHRAY
+324 KEFGYTPPASEHRVY
-339 VSRLKY
+339 VERLKY

-359 LMVHDVM
+359 LMVRDLM

-400 RHDLLFERFIN
+400 RHGLLFERFIN
-411 PDRIDLPDADLDFSQ
+411 PERLDLPDADLDFSQ
-426 ARRHEVVEYLNERF
+426 ARRHEVIEYLNERY

-467 GVNAADMAVSK
+467 GVDAADMAVSK
-478 ELKNV
+478 EFKSI

-499 IDKYATK
+499 LDKYATK

-516 LQNLM
+516 LQSLM
-521 RGFGRHAAGVIVS
+521 RGFGRHAAGMIVA
-534 GSPLTERTPV
+534 GVPLIERTPV
-544 ERRGDSRCIAF
+544 ELRGNARCIAF
-555 DKRYCESMGLIKL
+555 DKRYCEAMGLIKL

-575 LDLLDIA
+575 LDLLDSA
-582 KRYIKENTG
+582 KRYIKESTE
-591 EDINLDAISLEDR
+591 EDINLDAIPLDDR

-622 SGSMRKLLKDLGA
+622 SGPMRKLLKDLG
-635 GMEPMSFK
+635 GGIEPMSFK
-643 TIVATTALFRP
+643 TVVATTALFRP

-666 AVAKG
+666 SVAKG
-671 FMLPHSIHPR
+671 FMAPHSIHPR
-681 LEDVTRETN
+681 LEEVTRETN

-725 MDKMKKIG
+725 MDKMKAIG
-733 TDFVERAKAGW
+733 SDFVERAQAGW
-744 VTLLLKDGSTLEVH
+744 VTLSLKNGGTVEVH
-758 KRAILDC
+758 KHAKLDC
-765 PDGKRRN
+765 SDGKRRS
-772 YIEAINDGTDYIEVV
+772 YSEAIGDGIDYVEIV
-787 SEQEGISQDKAQ
+787 SEQEGLSKEKAQ

-837 EFFAASLT
+837 EFFAAALT

-876 RIEIRTLEDGRQVLY
+876 RIEIRTLEDGSQVLY
-891 APFSALKGCS
+891 APFSAVKGCS
-901 EIGSRAI
+901 ENGCQAI
-908 MKAREKVGGK
+908 MRAREKVGGK
-918 FESLAQFEEATEKR
+918 FESLEQFEDAVEKR
-932 AVNSRVRE
+932 ACNSRVRE
-940 ALQKVGAFASIE
+940 SLQKVGAFASIE
-952 HGSLPATATERLRDQ
+952 TGSLPATDPERLRDQ

-972 SLVID
+972 NLVID
-977 TVKASRQFE
+977 AVKASRPFE
-986 MNPKRSA
+986 MNSKRSA
-993 EINALM
+993 EVNVLM
-999 SRMAAEMGLGDKLIR
+999 TRMAAEMGLGDDLIR
-1014 PSIGIKPKIMIIL
+1014 PSIGIKPKIMVIL
-1027 DNANTNDDR
+1027 DNANGNDGR
-1036 SGCFMESGYDTFKAQ
+1036 TGYFMENGYDDFKAK
-1051 LLATGDLR
+1051 LLTAGDLR

-1069 KKLKEKEKDYTKD
+1069 KKVKDKEKDYTKD
-1082 EVGKFTDF
+1082 EIGQFTDF
-1090 MLEEI
+1090 MREEI

-1101 YVLTCGSRATAL
+1101 YVLTCGSRATSL

-1119 PSDLVGSKEYLPALD
+1119 PSDLVGRKEYLPELD
-1134 ATIFY
+1134 VTVFY

-1154 RMEAILADIAE
+1154 KLEAILAEVAE
-1165 ALIASSPSFRAGI
+1165 TISK

>member
-1 MKAMI
+1 MKALM
-6 VRTDFSLGEST
+6 VRTDFSLGESA

-26 AKEAGYTAVISADS
+26 AREAGYTAVISADS

-49 QSTAGN
+49 QRAAG
-55 DIAVICGVKLNIVD
+55 DDMAVICGVKLNIVD

-83 MRCMESLKRGR
+83 MRCMESLERGR

-123 FYFVPRISL
+123 FYFVPRLSL
-132 EQLAATY
+132 EQLVSTY

-156 RNDFAKIISA
+156 RNDFAKIIST
-166 LITAGGKDNFYCVV
+166 LITAGGKDNFYSVV

-187 YDQINVRAMKAA
+187 YDQINVRAMKVAS
-199 NALKIEPVAFYPAYY
+199 ALKIEPVAFYPAYY
-214 ESPDDA
+214 ESIDDA

-228 VINNIKIDQQYRLR
+228 VTNNIKIDQPHRLR

-249 AVNGRSHLLAAL
+249 AVNGRRHLLEAL
-261 KSFSVRMNMPISSL
+261 KAFSVRMDVPVTAAMA
-275 MVSTTQDAIIN
+275 STTQDTIID
-286 ACKWRWHELSPS
+286 ACTWRWHELPPA

-312 LAVSGLR
+312 LAVAGLR

-324 KEFGYIPPASKHRAY
+324 KEFGYTPPASENRVY
-339 VSRLKY
+339 VERLKY

-359 LMVHDVM
+359 LMVRDLM

-400 RHDLLFERFIN
+400 RHGLLFERFIN
-411 PDRIDLPDADLDFSQ
+411 PERLDLPDADLDFSQ
-426 ARRHEVVEYLNERF
+426 ARRHEVIEYLNERY

-459 LRDTARIF
+459 LRDTARIY
-467 GVNAADMAVSK
+467 GVESADMAVSK
-478 ELKNV
+478 ELKNA
-483 EDDSLSL
+483 EDDSLPL

-499 IDKYATK
+499 LDKYATK

-516 LQNLM
+516 LQSLM
-521 RGFGRHAAGVIVS
+521 RGFGRHAAGMIVA
-534 GSPLTERTPV
+534 GVPLTERTPV
-544 ERRGDSRCIAF
+544 ERRGDARCIAF
-555 DKRYCESMGLIKL
+555 DKRYCEAMGLIKL

-575 LDLLDIA
+575 LDLLDSA

-622 SGSMRKLLKDLGA
+622 SGPMRKLLKDLG
-635 GMEPMSFK
+635 GGIEPMSFK
-643 TIVATTALFRP
+643 TVVATTALFRP

-666 AVAKG
+666 SVAKG
-671 FMLPHSIHPR
+671 FMAPHSIHPR
-681 LEDVTRETN
+681 LEEVTRETN

-725 MDKMKKIG
+725 MDKMKAIG
-733 TDFVERAKAGW
+733 SDFVERAQAGW
-744 VTLLLKDGSTLEVH
+744 VTLSLKNGGTVEVH
-758 KRAILDC
+758 KHAKLDC
-765 PDGKRRN
+765 SDGKRRS
-772 YIEAINDGTDYIEVV
+772 YSEAISDGIDYVEIV
-787 SEQEGISQDKAQ
+787 SEQEGLSKEKAQ

-837 EFFAASLT
+837 EFFAAALT

-876 RIEIRTLEDGRQVLY
+876 RIEIRTLEDGSQALY
-891 APFSALKGCS
+891 APFSAVKGCS
-901 EIGSRAI
+901 ENGCQAI
-908 MKAREKVGGK
+908 MRAREKVGGK
-918 FESLAQFEEATEKR
+918 FESVAQFDEAVEKR
-932 AVNSRVRE
+932 ACNSRVRE
-940 ALQKVGAFASIE
+940 SLHKVGAFASIE
-952 HGSLPATATERLRDQ
+952 PGSLPATDPERLRDQ

-972 SLVID
+972 NLIID
-977 TVKASRQFE
+977 AVKASRPFE

-993 EINALM
+993 EINVLM
-999 SRMAAEMGLGDKLIR
+999 TRMAAEMGLGEELIR
-1014 PSIGIKPKIMIIL
+1014 PTIGIKPKIMIIL
-1027 DNANTNDDR
+1027 DNANGNDAR
-1036 SGCFMESGYDTFKAQ
+1036 TGYFMENGYDDFKAK
-1051 LLATGDLR
+1051 LLTVGDLR
-1059 MGDLYVTGVC
+1059 MGDLYATGVC
-1069 KKLKEKEKDYTKD
+1069 KKVKDKEKDYTKD
-1082 EVGKFTDF
+1082 EIGQFTDF
-1090 MLEEI
+1090 MREEI

-1101 YVLTCGSRATAL
+1101 YILTCGSRSTAL

-1119 PSDLVGSKEYLPALD
+1119 PSDLIGRKEYFPELD
-1134 ATIFY
+1134 ATVFY

-1154 RMEAILADIAE
+1154 RLEAILADIAE
-1165 ALIASSPSFRAGI
+1165 TINK

>member
-1 MKAMI
+1 MKALM
-6 VRTDFSLGEST
+6 VRTDFSLGESA

-26 AKEAGYTAVISADS
+26 AREAGYTAVISADS

-49 QSTAGN
+49 QRAAG
-55 DIAVICGVKLNIVD
+55 DDMAVICGVKLNIVD

-83 MRCMESLKRGR
+83 KGCMESLERGR

-112 ELMTAANTREQ
+112 ELMTVANTREQ
-123 FYFVPRISL
+123 FYFVPRLSL
-132 EQLAATY
+132 EQLVSTY

-156 RNDFAKIISA
+156 RNDFAKIISS
-166 LITAGGKDNFYCVV
+166 LITAGGKDNFYSVV

-187 YDQINVRAMKAA
+187 YDQINVRAMKVAS
-199 NALKIEPVAFYPAYY
+199 ALKIEPVAFYPAYY
-214 ESPDDA
+214 ESIDDA

-228 VINNIKIDQQYRLR
+228 VTNNIKIDQPHRLR

-249 AVNGRSHLLAAL
+249 AINGRRHLLEAL
-261 KSFSVRMNMPISSL
+261 KAFSVRMDVPVTAAMA
-275 MVSTTQDAIIN
+275 STTQDSIID
-286 ACKWRWHELSPS
+286 ACTWRWHELPPA

-312 LAVSGLR
+312 LAVAGLR

-324 KEFGYIPPASKHRAY
+324 KEFGYTPPASENRVY
-339 VSRLKY
+339 VERLKY

-359 LMVHDVM
+359 LMVRDLM

-400 RHDLLFERFIN
+400 RHGLLFERFIN
-411 PDRIDLPDADLDFSQ
+411 PERLDLPDADLDFSQ
-426 ARRHEVVEYLNERF
+426 ARRHEVIEYLNERY

-459 LRDTARIF
+459 LRDTARIY
-467 GVNAADMAVSK
+467 GVESADMAVSK

-483 EDDSLSL
+483 EDDSLPL

-499 IDKYATK
+499 LDKYATK

-516 LQNLM
+516 LQSLM
-521 RGFGRHAAGVIVS
+521 RGFGRHAAGMIVA
-534 GSPLTERTPV
+534 GVPLTERTPV
-544 ERRGDSRCIAF
+544 ERRGDARCIAF
-555 DKRYCESMGLIKL
+555 DKRYCEAMGLIKL

-575 LDLLDIA
+575 LDLLDSA

-622 SGSMRKLLKDLGA
+622 SGPMRKLLKDLG
-635 GMEPMSFK
+635 GGIEPMSFK
-643 TIVATTALFRP
+643 TVVATTALFRP

-666 AVAKG
+666 SVAKG
-671 FMLPHSIHPR
+671 FMAPHSIHPR
-681 LEDVTRETN
+681 LEEVTRETN

-725 MDKMKKIG
+725 MDKMKAIG
-733 TDFVERAKAGW
+733 SDFVERAQAGW
-744 VTLLLKDGSTLEVH
+744 VTLSLKNGGTVEVH
-758 KRAILDC
+758 KHAKLDC
-765 PDGKRRN
+765 SDGKRRS
-772 YIEAINDGTDYIEVV
+772 YSEAISDGIDYVEIV
-787 SEQEGISQDKAQ
+787 SEQEGLSKEKAQ

-837 EFFAASLT
+837 EFFAAALT

-876 RIEIRTLEDGRQVLY
+876 RIEIRTLEDGSQALY
-891 APFSALKGCS
+891 APFSAVKGCS
-901 EIGSRAI
+901 ENGCQAI
-908 MKAREKVGGK
+908 MRAREKVGGK
-918 FESLAQFEEATEKR
+918 FESVAQFDEAVEKR
-932 AVNSRVRE
+932 ACNSRVRE
-940 ALQKVGAFASIE
+940 SLHKVGAFASIE
-952 HGSLPATATERLRDQ
+952 PGSLPATDPERLRDQ

-972 SLVID
+972 NLIID
-977 TVKASRQFE
+977 AVKASRPFE

-993 EINALM
+993 EINILM
-999 SRMAAEMGLGDKLIR
+999 TRMAAEMGLGEELIR
-1014 PSIGIKPKIMIIL
+1014 PTIGIKPKIMIIL
-1027 DNANTNDDR
+1027 DNANGNDAR
-1036 SGCFMESGYDTFKAQ
+1036 TGYFMENGYDHFKAK
-1051 LLATGDLR
+1051 LLTVGDLR

-1069 KKLKEKEKDYTKD
+1069 KKVKDKEKDYTKD
-1082 EVGKFTDF
+1082 EIGQFTDF
-1090 MLEEI
+1090 MREEI

-1101 YVLTCGSRATAL
+1101 YILTCGSRSTAL

-1119 PSDLVGSKEYLPALD
+1119 PSDLIGRKEYFPELD
-1134 ATIFY
+1134 ATVFY

-1154 RMEAILADIAE
+1154 RLEAILADIAE
-1165 ALIASSPSFRAGI
+1165 TINK

>member
-1 MKAMI
+1 MKALM
-6 VRTDFSLGEST
+6 VRTDFSLGESA

-26 AKEAGYTAVISADS
+26 AREAGYTAVISADS

-49 QSTAGN
+49 QRAAG
-55 DIAVICGVKLNIVD
+55 DDMAVICGVKLNIVD

-83 MRCMESLKRGR
+83 MRCMESLERGR

-123 FYFVPRISL
+123 FYFVPRLSL
-132 EQLAATY
+132 EQLVSTY

-156 RNDFAKIISA
+156 RNDFAKIIST
-166 LITAGGKDNFYCVV
+166 LITAGGKDNFYSVV

-187 YDQINVRAMKAA
+187 YDQINVRAMKVAS
-199 NALKIEPVAFYPAYY
+199 ALKIEPVAFYPAYY
-214 ESPDDA
+214 ESIDDA

-228 VINNIKIDQQYRLR
+228 VTNNIKIDQPHRLR

-249 AVNGRSHLLAAL
+249 AVNGRRHLLEAL
-261 KSFSVRMNMPISSL
+261 KAFSVRMDVPVTAAMA
-275 MVSTTQDAIIN
+275 STTQDTIID
-286 ACKWRWHELSPS
+286 ACTWRWHELPPA

-312 LAVSGLR
+312 LAVAGLR

-324 KEFGYIPPASKHRAY
+324 KEFGYTPPASENRVY
-339 VSRLKY
+339 VERLKY

-359 LMVHDVM
+359 LMVRDLM

-400 RHDLLFERFIN
+400 RHGLLFERFIN
-411 PDRIDLPDADLDFSQ
+411 PERLDLPDADLDFSQ
-426 ARRHEVVEYLNERF
+426 ARRHEVIEYLNERY

-459 LRDTARIF
+459 LRDTARIY
-467 GVNAADMAVSK
+467 GVDAADMAVSK
-478 ELKNV
+478 EFKNL

-499 IDKYATK
+499 LDKYATK
-506 YPDAFNAACK
+506 NPEAFKAACK
-516 LQNLM
+516 LQSLM
-521 RGFGRHAAGVIVS
+521 RGFGRHAAGMIVA
-534 GSPLTERTPV
+534 GVPLVERTPV
-544 ERRGDSRCIAF
+544 ELRGNARCIAF
-555 DKRYCESMGLIKL
+555 DKRYCEAMGLIKL

-575 LDLLDIA
+575 LDLLDSA
-582 KRYIKENTG
+582 KRYIKESTG
-591 EDINLDAISLEDR
+591 EDINLDAIPLDDR

-622 SGSMRKLLKDLGA
+622 SGPMRKLLKDLG
-635 GMEPMSFK
+635 GGIEPMSFK
-643 TIVATTALFRP
+643 TVVATTALFRP

-666 AVAKG
+666 SVAKG
-671 FMLPHSIHPR
+671 FMAPHSIHPR
-681 LEDVTRETN
+681 LEEVTRETN

-725 MDKMKKIG
+725 MDKMKAIG
-733 TDFVERAKAGW
+733 SDFVERAQAGW
-744 VTLLLKDGSTLEVH
+744 VTLSLKNGGTVEVH
-758 KRAILDC
+758 KHAKLDC
-765 PDGKRRN
+765 SDGKRRS
-772 YIEAINDGTDYIEVV
+772 YSEAISDGIDYVEIV
-787 SEQEGISQDKAQ
+787 SEQEGLSKEKAQ

-837 EFFAASLT
+837 EFFAAALT

-876 RIEIRTLEDGRQVLY
+876 RIEIRTLEDGSQALY
-891 APFSALKGCS
+891 APFSAVKGCS
-901 EIGSRAI
+901 ENGCQAI
-908 MKAREKVGGK
+908 MRAREKVGGK
-918 FESLAQFEEATEKR
+918 FESVAQFDEAVEKR
-932 AVNSRVRE
+932 ACNSRVRE
-940 ALQKVGAFASIE
+940 SLHKVGAFASIE
-952 HGSLPATATERLRDQ
+952 PGSLPATDPERLRDQ

-972 SLVID
+972 NLIID
-977 TVKASRQFE
+977 AVKASRPFE

-993 EINALM
+993 EINVLM
-999 SRMAAEMGLGDKLIR
+999 TRMAAEMGLGEELIR
-1014 PSIGIKPKIMIIL
+1014 PTIGIKPKIMIIL
-1027 DNANTNDDR
+1027 DNANGNDAR
-1036 SGCFMESGYDTFKAQ
+1036 TGYFMENGYDDFKAK
-1051 LLATGDLR
+1051 LLTVGDLR

-1069 KKLKEKEKDYTKD
+1069 KKVKDKEKDYTKD
-1082 EVGKFTDF
+1082 EIGQFTDF
-1090 MLEEI
+1090 MREEI

-1101 YVLTCGSRATAL
+1101 YILTCGSRSTAL

-1119 PSDLVGSKEYLPALD
+1119 PSDLIGRKEYFPELD
-1134 ATIFY
+1134 ATVFY

-1154 RMEAILADIAE
+1154 RLEAILADIAE
-1165 ALIASSPSFRAGI
+1165 TINK

>member
-1 MKAMI
+1 MKALM
-6 VRTDFSLGEST
+6 VRTDFSLGESA

-26 AKEAGYTAVISADS
+26 AREAGYTAVISADS

-49 QSTAGN
+49 QRAAG
-55 DIAVICGVKLNIVD
+55 DDMAVICGVKLNIVD

-83 MRCMESLKRGR
+83 MRCMESLERGR

-112 ELMTAANTREQ
+112 ELMTVANTREQ
-123 FYFVPRISL
+123 FYFVPRLSL
-132 EQLAATY
+132 EQLVSTY

-156 RNDFAKIISA
+156 RNDFAKIISS
-166 LITAGGKDNFYCVV
+166 LITAGGKDNFYSVV

-187 YDQINVRAMKAA
+187 YDQINVRAMKVAS
-199 NALKIEPVAFYPAYY
+199 ALKIEPVAFYPAYY
-214 ESPDDA
+214 ESIDDA

-228 VINNIKIDQQYRLR
+228 VTNNIKIDQPHRLR

-249 AVNGRSHLLAAL
+249 AVNGRRHLLEAL
-261 KSFSVRMNMPISSL
+261 KAFSVRMDVPVTAAMA
-275 MVSTTQDAIIN
+275 STTQDSIIE
-286 ACKWRWHELSPS
+286 ACTWRWHELPPA

-312 LAVSGLR
+312 LAVAGLR

-324 KEFGYIPPASKHRAY
+324 KEFGYTPPASENRVY
-339 VSRLKY
+339 VERLKY

-359 LMVHDVM
+359 LMVRDLM

-400 RHDLLFERFIN
+400 RHGLLFERFIN
-411 PDRIDLPDADLDFSQ
+411 PERLDLPDADLDFSQ
-426 ARRHEVVEYLNERF
+426 ARRHEVIEYLNERY

-459 LRDTARIF
+459 LRDTARIY
-467 GVNAADMAVSK
+467 GVESADMAVSK

-483 EDDSLSL
+483 EDDSLPL

-499 IDKYATK
+499 LDKYATK

-516 LQNLM
+516 LQSLM
-521 RGFGRHAAGVIVS
+521 RGFGRHAAGMIVA
-534 GSPLTERTPV
+534 GVPLTERTPV
-544 ERRGDSRCIAF
+544 ERRGDARCIAF
-555 DKRYCESMGLIKL
+555 DKRYCEAMGLIKL

-575 LDLLDIA
+575 LDLLDSA

-622 SGSMRKLLKDLGA
+622 SGPMRKLLKDLG
-635 GMEPMSFK
+635 GGIEPMSFK
-643 TIVATTALFRP
+643 TVVATTALFRP

-666 AVAKG
+666 SVAKG
-671 FMLPHSIHPR
+671 FMAPHSIHPR
-681 LEDVTRETN
+681 LEEVTRETN

-725 MDKMKKIG
+725 MDKMKAIG
-733 TDFVERAKAGW
+733 SDFVERAQAGW
-744 VTLLLKDGSTLEVH
+744 VTLSLKNGGTVEVH
-758 KRAILDC
+758 KHAKLDC
-765 PDGKRRN
+765 SDGKRRG
-772 YIEAINDGTDYIEVV
+772 YSEAISDGIDYVEIV
-787 SEQEGISQDKAQ
+787 SEQEGLSKEKAQ

-837 EFFAASLT
+837 EFFAAALT

-868 PDVNVSSN
+868 PDVNESSN
-876 RIEIRTLEDGRQVLY
+876 RIEIRTLEDGSQVLY
-891 APFSALKGCS
+891 APFSAVKGCS
-901 EIGSRAI
+901 ENGCQAI
-908 MKAREKVGGK
+908 MRAREKVGGK
-918 FESLAQFEEATEKR
+918 FESVAQFDEAVEKR
-932 AVNSRVRE
+932 ACNSRVRE
-940 ALQKVGAFASIE
+940 SLHKVGAFASIE
-952 HGSLPATATERLRDQ
+952 PGSLPATDPERLRDQ

-972 SLVID
+972 NLIID
-977 TVKASRQFE
+977 AVKASRPFE

-993 EINALM
+993 EINVLM
-999 SRMAAEMGLGDKLIR
+999 TRMAAEMGLGEELIR
-1014 PSIGIKPKIMIIL
+1014 PTIGIKPKIMIIL
-1027 DNANTNDDR
+1027 DNANGNDAR
-1036 SGCFMESGYDTFKAQ
+1036 TGYFMENGYDDFKAK
-1051 LLATGDLR
+1051 LLTVGDLR

-1069 KKLKEKEKDYTKD
+1069 KKVKDKEKDYTKD
-1082 EVGKFTDF
+1082 EIGQFTDF
-1090 MLEEI
+1090 MREEI

-1101 YVLTCGSRATAL
+1101 YILTCGSRSTAL

-1119 PSDLVGSKEYLPALD
+1119 PSDLIGRKEYFPELD
-1134 ATIFY
+1134 ATVFY

-1154 RMEAILADIAE
+1154 RLEAILADIAE
-1165 ALIASSPSFRAGI
+1165 TINK

>member
-1 MKAMI
+1 MKALM
-6 VRTDFSLGEST
+6 VRTDFSLGESA

-26 AKEAGYTAVISADS
+26 AREAGYTAVISADS

-49 QSTAGN
+49 QRAAG
-55 DIAVICGVKLNIVD
+55 DDMAVICGVKLNIVD

-83 MRCMESLKRGR
+83 MRCMESLERGR

-112 ELMTAANTREQ
+112 ELMTVANTREQ
-123 FYFVPRISL
+123 FYFVPRLSL
-132 EQLAATY
+132 EQLVSTY

-156 RNDFAKIISA
+156 RNDFAKIISS
-166 LITAGGKDNFYCVV
+166 LITAGGKDNFYSVV

-187 YDQINVRAMKAA
+187 YDQINVRAMKVAS
-199 NALKIEPVAFYPAYY
+199 ALKIEPVAFYPAYY
-214 ESPDDA
+214 ESIDDA

-228 VINNIKIDQQYRLR
+228 VTNNIKIDQPHRLR

-249 AVNGRSHLLAAL
+249 AINGRRHLLEAL
-261 KSFSVRMNMPISSL
+261 KAFSVRMDVPVTAAMA
-275 MVSTTQDAIIN
+275 STTQDSIID
-286 ACKWRWHELSPS
+286 ACTWRWHELPPA

-312 LAVSGLR
+312 LAVAGLR

-324 KEFGYIPPASKHRAY
+324 KEFGYTPPASENRVY
-339 VSRLKY
+339 VERLKY

-359 LMVHDVM
+359 LMVRDLM

-400 RHDLLFERFIN
+400 RHGLLFERFIN
-411 PDRIDLPDADLDFSQ
+411 PERLDLPDADLDFSQ
-426 ARRHEVVEYLNERF
+426 ARRHEVIEYLNERY

-459 LRDTARIF
+459 LRDTARIY
-467 GVNAADMAVSK
+467 GVDAADMAVSK
-478 ELKNV
+478 EFKNL

-499 IDKYATK
+499 LDIYATK
-506 YPDAFNAACK
+506 NPEAFKAACK
-516 LQNLM
+516 LQSLM
-521 RGFGRHAAGVIVS
+521 RGFGRHAAGMIVA
-534 GSPLTERTPV
+534 GVPLVERTPV
-544 ERRGDSRCIAF
+544 ELRGNARCIAF
-555 DKRYCESMGLIKL
+555 DKRYCEAMGLIKL

-575 LDLLDIA
+575 LDLLDSA
-582 KRYIKENTG
+582 KRYIKESTG
-591 EDINLDAISLEDR
+591 EDINLDAIPLDDR

-622 SGSMRKLLKDLGA
+622 SGPMRKLLKDLG
-635 GMEPMSFK
+635 GGIEPMSFK
-643 TIVATTALFRP
+643 TVVATTALFRP

-666 AVAKG
+666 SVAKG
-671 FMLPHSIHPR
+671 FMAPHSIHPR
-681 LEDVTRETN
+681 LEEVTRETN

-725 MDKMKKIG
+725 MDKMKAIG
-733 TDFVERAKAGW
+733 SDFVERAQAGW
-744 VTLLLKDGSTLEVH
+744 VTLSLKNGGTVEVH
-758 KRAILDC
+758 KHAKQDC
-765 PDGKRRN
+765 SDGKRRS
-772 YIEAINDGTDYIEVV
+772 YSEAISDGIDYVEIV
-787 SEQEGISQDKAQ
+787 SEQEGLSKEKAQ

-837 EFFAASLT
+837 EFFAAALT

-876 RIEIRTLEDGRQVLY
+876 RIEIRTLEDGSQVLY
-891 APFSALKGCS
+891 APFSAVKGCS
-901 EIGSRAI
+901 ENGCQAI
-908 MKAREKVGGK
+908 MRAREKVGGK
-918 FESLAQFEEATEKR
+918 FESLEQFEEAVEKR
-932 AVNSRVRE
+932 ACNSRVRE
-940 ALQKVGAFASIE
+940 SLHKVGAFASIE
-952 HGSLPATATERLRDQ
+952 PGSLPATDPERLRDQ

-972 SLVID
+972 NLIID
-977 TVKASRQFE
+977 AVKASRPFE

-993 EINALM
+993 EINVLM
-999 SRMAAEMGLGDKLIR
+999 TRMAAEMGLGEELIR
-1014 PSIGIKPKIMIIL
+1014 PTIGIKPKIMIIL
-1027 DNANTNDDR
+1027 DNANGNDAR
-1036 SGCFMESGYDTFKAQ
+1036 TGYFMENGYDDFKAK
-1051 LLATGDLR
+1051 LLTVGDLR

-1069 KKLKEKEKDYTKD
+1069 KKVKDKEKDYTKD
-1082 EVGKFTDF
+1082 EIGQFTDF
-1090 MLEEI
+1090 MREEI

-1101 YVLTCGSRATAL
+1101 YILTCGSRSTAL

-1119 PSDLVGSKEYLPALD
+1119 PSDLIGRKEYFPELD
-1134 ATIFY
+1134 ATVFY

-1154 RMEAILADIAE
+1154 RLEAILADIAE
-1165 ALIASSPSFRAGI
+1165 TINK